1 MDLAHYGVKRKSGRY
16 PWGSGKDPHQ
26 HSGDLLST
34 IKDLKAKGLSET
46 EIAKGL
52 GMTTTQ
58 LRAQKSIAKNE
69 KRKADVA
76 MVARLKEKG
85 MSNTAIGRRMG
96 INESSVRA
104 LLDPTLKERAG
115 STEALAKELKKQV
128 GKDGL
133 LDVGLG
139 VEVNMGVTSTKM
151 KTATAM
157 LEAEGYHVHKVKVTQ
172 QTTGKQTE
180 MKVLVPPGMDYKTV
194 LAKRGEIK
202 APGVNVEDRG
212 RTVYGIEK
220 PAPVSSKRL
229 KVRYGP
235 EGGTDMD
242 GVIELR
248 RNVKDLSLGGS
259 NYAQVR
265 ISVDGT
271 HYLKGMA
278 MYSDDLPKGYDI
290 RFNTN
295 KKPTGNKLDALKPMK
310 DDPAN
315 PFGAVIR
322 KQMHYTDSN
331 GRKKLSS
338 INIVNDEGT
347 WGDWSKTLSSQFL
360 SKQPVS
366 LAKQQLKAARDKRK
380 AELEEIMSL
389 TNPAVK
395 KKLLQSFAD
404 SVDSDAVDL
413 KAASLPRQASQV
425 ILPVPKMKPTE
436 VYAPNFKHGEKVV
449 LVRHPHGGRF
459 EIPELTVNNKNP
471 HARKSIGTKVK
482 DAIGIH
488 PKVAERLSGADFDGD
503 SVLVIPNNSG
513 KVKTAPALKGLKDFD
528 PKVMYP
534 KYEGMTPMTKKRTQ
548 LEMGKISN
556 LITDMTIAGANQSE
570 IARAVRHSMVVIDA
584 EKHKLNYKQSEIDN
598 GIDALKKKYQ
608 GSSTGGAASLISRAG
623 STAYLPE
630 RKPRSASK
638 GGPIDKKTGRKVWE
652 ETGRTFNKPIFDKND
667 PEKIVG
673 WKTERSIT
681 KSSKLAETNDA
692 FSLVSKNGSTIETVY
707 ANHSNELKAMANEA
721 RKATLAIPSVRK
733 NPQAAKTYA
742 PEVKSLKAKVN
753 EALRNKPRER
763 QAQVLADAVVRA
775 KKQADPT
782 LAKDKERMSKVR
794 RQALAEARSRTG
806 AGKKPF
812 SITPEE
818 WRAIQE
824 GAISQA
830 ALNKVLELADESVVR
845 ELATPRS
852 QPKVSSSMV
861 SRAKAMSSR
870 GKTAAEIAE
879 ALGISTTSVHRALEE
894 G

>member
-1 MDLAHYGVKRKSGRY
+1 MDLAHYGVKRRSGRY

-157 LEAEGYHVHKVKVTQ
+157 LEAEGYHVHKVKVQQ
-172 QTTGKQTE
+172 QTTGKFTE

-202 APGVNVEDRG
+202 APGVNIEDRG

-220 PAPVSSKRL
+220 PTAVSSKRL
-229 KVRYGP
+229 KVRYGN

-242 GVIELR
+242 GVIEVR
-248 RNVKDLSLGGS
+248 RGVKDLSLGGS

-278 MYSDDLPKGYDI
+278 MYSDDIPKGYDL

-295 KKPTGNKLDALKPMK
+295 KKPTGNKLDALKPQTG
-310 DDPAN
+310 DPAN

-322 KQMHYTDSN
+322 QQLHYTDKN
-331 GRKKLSS
+331 GKKKLSAM
-338 INIVNDEGT
+338 NIVNDEGT

-366 LAKQQLKAARDKRK
+366 LAKQQLQKVRDKRR
-380 AELEEIMSL
+380 AEFEEIMAL
-389 TNPAVK
+389 TNPSVK

-425 ILPVPKMKPTE
+425 ILPVPKMKTTE

-471 HARKSIGTKVK
+471 HARKAIGTKVK

-503 SVLVIPNNSG
+503 SVLCIPNNSG
-513 KVKTAPALKGLKDFD
+513 KVKTSPALKGLKDFD
-528 PKVMYP
+528 PKAMYP
-534 KYEGMTPMTKKRTQ
+534 GYEGMPEMSDKNKQ
-548 LEMGKISN
+548 LKMGEVSN
-556 LITDMTIAGANQSE
+556 LITDMTIKGATQSE

-584 EKHKLNYKQSEIDN
+584 QKHHLNYKQSEIDN
-598 GIDALKKKYQ
+598 GIPALKKKYQ
-608 GSSTGGAASLISRAG
+608 GKSNGGASTLISRAG
-623 STAYLPE
+623 STAYLPD
-630 RKPRSASK
+630 RKARSASK

-652 ETGRTFNKPIFDKND
+652 ETGKTYKKPIFDEDGETIK
-667 PEKIVG
+667 G
-673 WKTERSIT
+673 WKTEKSIV
-681 KSSKLAETNDA
+681 KSKKLAETHDA
-692 FSLVSKNGSTIETVY
+692 FSLVSKDGSAIETVY
-707 ANHSNELKAMANEA
+707 ANHSNALKAMANEA
-721 RKATLAIPSVRK
+721 RKATLTIPSVRK

-782 LAKDKERMSKVR
+782 LANDKERLQKAR

-812 SITPEE
+812 AITPRE
-818 WRAIQE
+818 WQAIQE
-824 GAISQA
+824 GAVSQA

-845 ELATPRS
+845 ELATPRA
-852 QPKVSSSMV
+852 QPKISSSMV

>member
-52 GMTTTQ
+52 EMTTTQ

-69 KRKADVA
+69 KRKADAA
-76 MVARLKEKG
+76 MAARLKEKG

-115 STEALAKELKKQV
+115 STEALAKELKKSV

-133 LDVGLG
+133 VDVGLG
-139 VEVNMGVTSTKM
+139 VETNLGVTGTKL

-194 LAKRGEIK
+194 LARRGEIK

-220 PAPVSSKRL
+220 PTAISSKRL

-248 RNVKDLSLGGS
+248 RGVKDLSLGGS

-265 ISVDGT
+265 ISIDGT
-271 HYLKGMA
+271 HFLKGMA
-278 MYSDDLPKGYDI
+278 MYSDDIPKGYDI

-295 KKPTGNKLDALKPMK
+295 KKKTNNKLDALKPMK

-322 KQMHYTDSN
+322 KQMHYES
-331 GRKKLSS
+331 GGKKKLSG

-366 LAKQQLKAARDKRK
+366 LAKQQLQKVRDKRK
-380 AELEEIMSL
+380 AEFEEIMAL

-404 SVDSDAVDL
+404 SCDSDAVDL

-459 EIPELTVNNKNP
+459 EIPELTVNNKDP
-471 HARKSIGTKVK
+471 HARRSIGSKVK

-503 SVLVIPNNSG
+503 SVLCIPNNSG
-513 KVKTAPALKGLKDFD
+513 KVKTSPALKGLKDFD
-528 PKVMYP
+528 PKAIYP
-534 KYEGMTPMTKKRTQ
+534 KYKGMVPMSKERTQ

-556 LITDMTIAGANQSE
+556 LITDMTIAGATQSE

-584 EKHKLNYKQSEIDN
+584 HKHELNYKQSEIDN
-598 GIDALKKKYQ
+598 GIGALKKKYQ
-608 GSSTGGAASLISRAG
+608 GGTTGGAASLISRAG

-630 RKPRSASK
+630 RKARSASK

-652 ETGRTFNKPIFDKND
+652 ETGRTYKKPIFDKND
-667 PEKIVG
+667 PTKVVE
-673 WKTERSIT
+673 WKTERSIS
-681 KSSKLAETNDA
+681 KSSKLAETHDA

-707 ANHSNELKAMANEA
+707 ANHSNSLKAMANEA
-721 RKATLAIPSVRK
+721 RKATLKIPSVRK

-742 PEVKSLKAKVN
+742 PEVKSLKAKIN
-753 EALRNKPRER
+753 EGLRNKPRER

-775 KKQADPT
+775 KKQADPS

-794 RQALAEARSRTG
+794 RQALAEARARTG

-812 SITPEE
+812 LLTPKE

-830 ALNKVLELADESVVR
+830 MLNKVLEMADETNVR

-852 QPKVSSSMV
+852 TPKISSSMI

>member
-34 IKDLKAKGLSET
+34 VKDLKAKGLSET

-69 KRKADVA
+69 KRKADAA

-115 STEALAKELKKQV
+115 STEALAKELKKSV

-133 LDVGLG
+133 VDVGLG
-139 VEVNMGVTSTKM
+139 VETNLGVTGTKL

-194 LAKRGEIK
+194 LARRGEIK

-220 PAPVSSKRL
+220 PTAISSKRL

-248 RNVKDLSLGGS
+248 RGVKDLSLGGS

-265 ISVDGT
+265 ISIDGT
-271 HYLKGMA
+271 HFLKGMA
-278 MYSDDLPKGYDI
+278 MYSDDIPKGYDI

-295 KKPTGNKLDALKPMK
+295 KKKTDNKLDALKPMK

-322 KQMHYTDSN
+322 KQMHYES
-331 GRKKLSS
+331 GGKKKLSG

-366 LAKQQLKAARDKRK
+366 LAKQQLQKVRDKRK
-380 AELEEIMSL
+380 AEFEEIMAL

-404 SVDSDAVDL
+404 SCDSDAVDL

-459 EIPELTVNNKNP
+459 EIPELTVNNKDP
-471 HARKSIGTKVK
+471 HARRSIGSKVK

-503 SVLVIPNNSG
+503 SVLCIPNNSG
-513 KVKTAPALKGLKDFD
+513 KVKTSPALKGLKDFD
-528 PKVMYP
+528 PKASYP
-534 KYEGMTPMTKKRTQ
+534 KYKGMTPMSKERTQ

-556 LITDMTIAGANQSE
+556 LITDMTIAGATQSE

-584 EKHKLNYKQSEIDN
+584 HKHELNYKQSEIDN
-598 GIDALKKKYQ
+598 GIGALKKKYQ
-608 GSSTGGAASLISRAG
+608 GGTTGGAASLISRAG

-630 RKPRSASK
+630 RKARSASK

-652 ETGRTFNKPIFDKND
+652 ETGRTYKKPVFDKND
-667 PEKIVG
+667 PTKVVE

-681 KSSKLAETNDA
+681 KSSKLAETHDA

-707 ANHSNELKAMANEA
+707 ANHSNSLKAMANEA
-721 RKATLAIPSVRK
+721 RKATLKIPSVRK
-733 NPQAAKTYA
+733 NPQAAKAYA
-742 PEVKSLKAKVN
+742 PEVKSLKAKIN
-753 EALRNKPRER
+753 EGLRNKPRER

-775 KKQADPT
+775 KKQADPS

-794 RQALAEARSRTG
+794 RQALAEARARTG

-812 SITPEE
+812 LITPKE

-830 ALNKVLELADESVVR
+830 MLNKVLEMADETNVR

-852 QPKVSSSMV
+852 TPKISSSMI

>member
-1 MDLAHYGVKRKSGRY
+1 MDLAHYGVKRRSGRY
-16 PWGSGKDPHQ
+16 PWGSGKDPNQ
-26 HSGDLLST
+26 HSGDLLTT
-34 IKDLKAKGLSET
+34 IKELKAKGLSET

-202 APGVNVEDRG
+202 APGVNIEDGG

-220 PAPVSSKRL
+220 PVAVSSKRL

-242 GVIELR
+242 GVIEVR
-248 RNVKDLSLGGS
+248 RGVKDLSLGSS

-278 MYSDDLPKGYDI
+278 MYSDDIPKGYDL

-295 KKPTGNKLDALKPMK
+295 KKPTGNKLDALKPQTG
-310 DDPAN
+310 DPAN
-315 PFGAVIR
+315 PFGSVIR
-322 KQMHYTDSN
+322 KQLHYTDSN
-331 GRKKLSS
+331 GKKKLSAM
-338 INIVNDEGT
+338 NIVNDEGT

-366 LAKQQLKAARDKRK
+366 LAKEQLKKVRDKRK
-380 AELEEIMSL
+380 AEFEEIMAL
-389 TNPAVK
+389 TNPSVK

-413 KAASLPRQASQV
+413 KAAALPRQASQV
-425 ILPVPKMKPTE
+425 ILPVPKMKTTE

-471 HARKSIGTKVK
+471 HARKAIGTKVK

-503 SVLVIPNNSG
+503 SVLCIPNNSG
-513 KVKTAPALKGLKDFD
+513 KVKTSPALKGLKDFD
-528 PKVMYP
+528 PKAMYP
-534 KYEGMTPMTKKRTQ
+534 GYEGMPKMSDKNKQ
-548 LEMGKISN
+548 LKMGEVSN
-556 LITDMTIAGANQSE
+556 LITDMTIKGATQSE

-584 EKHKLNYKQSEIDN
+584 QKHNLNYKQSEIDN
-598 GIDALKKKYQ
+598 GIPALKKKYQ
-608 GSSTGGAASLISRAG
+608 GKSNGGASTLISRAG
-623 STAYLPE
+623 STAYLPD
-630 RKPRSASK
+630 RKARSASK
-638 GGPIDKKTGRKVWE
+638 GGPIDKRTGKKVWE
-652 ETGRTFNKPIFDKND
+652 ETGKTYKKPILDK
-667 PEKIVG
+667 ETGETIG
-673 WKTERSIT
+673 WKTEKSIV
-681 KSSKLAETNDA
+681 KSKKLAETDDA
-692 FSLVSKNGSTIETVY
+692 FSLVSKDGSTIETVY
-707 ANHSNELKAMANEA
+707 ANHSNELKAMANAA

-733 NPQAAKTYA
+733 NPQAAKAYA

-775 KKQADPT
+775 KKQADPS
-782 LAKDKERMSKVR
+782 LAKDKERLSKVR

-812 SITPEE
+812 TITPRE

-824 GAISQA
+824 GAVSQA

-845 ELATPRS
+845 ELATPRA
-852 QPKVSSSMV
+852 QPKISSSMV
-861 SRAKAMSSR
+861 SRAKAMSSI

>member
-58 LRAQKSIAKNE
+58 LRAQRSIAKNE
-69 KRKADVA
+69 KRKADAA

-115 STEALAKELKKQV
+115 STEALAKELKKSV

-133 LDVGLG
+133 VDVGLG
-139 VEVNMGVTSTKM
+139 VETNLGVTGTKL

-194 LAKRGEIK
+194 LARRGEIK

-220 PAPVSSKRL
+220 PTAISSKRL

-248 RNVKDLSLGGS
+248 RGVKDLSLGGS

-265 ISVDGT
+265 ISIDGT
-271 HYLKGMA
+271 HFLKGMA
-278 MYSDDLPKGYDI
+278 MYSDDIPKGYDI

-295 KKPTGNKLDALKPMK
+295 KKKTDNKLDALKPMK

-322 KQMHYTDSN
+322 KQMHYES
-331 GRKKLSS
+331 GGKKKLSG

-366 LAKQQLKAARDKRK
+366 LAKQQLQKVRDKRK
-380 AELEEIMSL
+380 AEFEEIMAL

-404 SVDSDAVDL
+404 SCDSDAVDL

-459 EIPELTVNNKNP
+459 EIPELTVNNKDP
-471 HARKSIGTKVK
+471 HARRSIGSKVK

-503 SVLVIPNNSG
+503 SVLCIPNNSG
-513 KVKTAPALKGLKDFD
+513 KVKTSPALKGLKDFD
-528 PKVMYP
+528 PKAMYP
-534 KYEGMTPMTKKRTQ
+534 KYKGMTPMSKERTQ

-556 LITDMTIAGANQSE
+556 LITDMTIAGATQSE

-584 EKHKLNYKQSEIDN
+584 HKHELNYKQSEIDN
-598 GIDALKKKYQ
+598 GIGALKKKYQ
-608 GSSTGGAASLISRAG
+608 GGTTGGAASLISRAG

-630 RKPRSASK
+630 RKARSASK

-652 ETGRTFNKPIFDKND
+652 ETGRTYKKPVFDKND
-667 PEKIVG
+667 PTKVVE

-681 KSSKLAETNDA
+681 KSSKLAEAHDA

-707 ANHSNELKAMANEA
+707 ANHSNSLKAMANEA
-721 RKATLAIPSVRK
+721 RKATLKIPSVRK
-733 NPQAAKTYA
+733 NPQAAKAYA
-742 PEVKSLKAKVN
+742 PEVKSLKAKIN
-753 EALRNKPRER
+753 EGLRNKPRER

-775 KKQADPT
+775 KKQADPS

-794 RQALAEARSRTG
+794 RQALAEARARTG

-812 SITPEE
+812 LLTPKE

-824 GAISQA
+824 GAVSQA
-830 ALNKVLELADESVVR
+830 MLNKVLEMADETNVR

-852 QPKVSSSMV
+852 TPKISSSMI

-870 GKTAAEIAE
+870 GNTAAEIAE

>member
-1 MDLAHYGVKRKSGRY
+1 MDLAHYGVKRRSGRY
-16 PWGSGKDPHQ
+16 PWGSGQDPHQ

-157 LEAEGYHVHKVKVTQ
+157 LEAEGYHVHKVKVQQ
-172 QTTGKQTE
+172 QTTGKFTE

-202 APGVNVEDRG
+202 APGVNIEDRG
-212 RTVYGIEK
+212 RNVYGIEK
-220 PAPVSSKRL
+220 PTAVSSKRL
-229 KVRYGP
+229 KVRYGN

-265 ISVDGT
+265 ISIDGT
-271 HYLKGMA
+271 HFLKGMA

-322 KQMHYTDSN
+322 RQMHYESN
-331 GRKKLSS
+331 GKKKLSA

-380 AELEEIMSL
+380 AEFEEIMAL
-389 TNPAVK
+389 TNPSVK

-413 KAASLPRQASQV
+413 KAAALPRQASQV

-471 HARKSIGTKVK
+471 HARKTIGTKVK

-503 SVLVIPNNSG
+503 SVLCIPNNSG
-513 KVKTAPALKGLKDFD
+513 KVKTSPALKGLNGFD
-528 PKVMYP
+528 PKAMYP
-534 KYEGMTPMTKKRTQ
+534 EYPGMKLMTSKQTQ
-548 LEMGKISN
+548 LKMGEVSN
-556 LITDMTIAGANQSE
+556 LITDMTIKGATQSE

-584 EKHKLNYKQSEIDN
+584 EKHHLNYKQSEIDN
-598 GIDALKKKYQ
+598 GIAALKKKYQ
-608 GSSTGGAASLISRAG
+608 GRANAGASTLISRA
-623 STAYLPE
+623 SSKVYVPD

-638 GGPIDKKTGRKVWE
+638 GGGIDKKTGRKVWE
-652 ETGRTFNKPIFDKND
+652 ETGKTYKKPVFGEDG
-667 PEKIVG
+667 ETIVG
-673 WKTERSIT
+673 WKTEKSIL
-681 KSSKLAETNDA
+681 KSKKLAETNDA
-692 FSLVSKNGSTIETVY
+692 FSLVSKDGSTIETVY
-707 ANHSNELKAMANEA
+707 ANHANELKAMANEA
-721 RKATLAIPSVRK
+721 RKATLSIPSVRK

-782 LAKDKERMSKVR
+782 LAKDKERLKKVR

-812 SITPEE
+812 SITPQE

-824 GAISQA
+824 GAVSQA

-845 ELATPRS
+845 ELATPRA
-852 QPKVSSSMV
+852 QPKISSSMV

>member
-69 KRKADVA
+69 KRKADTA

-115 STEALAKELKKQV
+115 STEALAKELKKSV

-133 LDVGLG
+133 VDVGLG
-139 VEVNMGVTSTKM
+139 VETNLGVTGTKL

-194 LAKRGEIK
+194 LARRGEIK

-220 PAPVSSKRL
+220 PTAISSKRL

-248 RNVKDLSLGGS
+248 RGVKDLSLGGS

-265 ISVDGT
+265 ISIDGT
-271 HYLKGMA
+271 HFLKGMA
-278 MYSDDLPKGYDI
+278 MYSDDIPKGYDI

-295 KKPTGNKLDALKPMK
+295 KKKTDNKLDALKPMK

-322 KQMHYTDSN
+322 KQMHYES
-331 GRKKLSS
+331 GGKKKLSG

-366 LAKQQLKAARDKRK
+366 LAKQQLQKVRDKRK
-380 AELEEIMSL
+380 AEFEEIMAL

-404 SVDSDAVDL
+404 SCDSDAVDL

-459 EIPELTVNNKNP
+459 EIPELTVNNKDP
-471 HARKSIGTKVK
+471 HARRSIGSKVK

-503 SVLVIPNNSG
+503 SVLCIPNNSG
-513 KVKTAPALKGLKDFD
+513 KVKTSPALKGLKDFD
-528 PKVMYP
+528 PKASYP
-534 KYEGMTPMTKKRTQ
+534 KYKGMIPMSKERTQ

-556 LITDMTIAGANQSE
+556 LITDMTIAGATQSE

-584 EKHKLNYKQSEIDN
+584 HKHELNYKQSEIDN
-598 GIDALKKKYQ
+598 GIGALKKKYQ
-608 GSSTGGAASLISRAG
+608 GGTTGGAASLISRAG

-630 RKPRSASK
+630 RKARSASK

-652 ETGRTFNKPIFDKND
+652 ETGRTYKKPIFDKND
-667 PEKIVG
+667 PTKVVE

-681 KSSKLAETNDA
+681 KSSKLAEAHDA

-707 ANHSNELKAMANEA
+707 ANHSNSLKAMANEA
-721 RKATLAIPSVRK
+721 RKATLKIPSVRK
-733 NPQAAKTYA
+733 NPQAAKAYA
-742 PEVKSLKAKVN
+742 PEVKSLKAKIN
-753 EALRNKPRER
+753 EGLRNKPRER

-775 KKQADPT
+775 KKQADPS

-794 RQALAEARSRTG
+794 RQALAEARARTG

-812 SITPEE
+812 LLTPKE

-824 GAISQA
+824 GAVSQA
-830 ALNKVLELADESVVR
+830 MLNKVLEMADETNVR

-852 QPKVSSSMV
+852 TPKISSSMI

>member
-1 MDLAHYGVKRKSGRY
+1 MDLVHYGVKRKSGRY

-69 KRKADVA
+69 KRKADAA

-115 STEALAKELKKQV
+115 STEALAKELKKSV
-128 GKDGL
+128 GKDGIV
-133 LDVGLG
+133 DVGLG
-139 VEVNMGVTSTKM
+139 VETNLGVTGTKL

-194 LAKRGEIK
+194 LARRGEIK

-220 PAPVSSKRL
+220 PTAISSKRL

-248 RNVKDLSLGGS
+248 RGVKDLSLGGS

-265 ISVDGT
+265 ISIDGT
-271 HYLKGMA
+271 HFIKGMA
-278 MYSDDLPKGYDI
+278 MYSDDIPKGYDI

-295 KKPTGNKLDALKPMK
+295 KKKTDNKLDALKPMK

-322 KQMHYTDSN
+322 KQMHYES
-331 GRKKLSS
+331 GGKKKLSG

-366 LAKQQLKAARDKRK
+366 LAKQQLQKVRDKRK
-380 AELEEIMSL
+380 AEFEEIMAL

-404 SVDSDAVDL
+404 SCDSDAVDL

-459 EIPELTVNNKNP
+459 EIPELTVNNKDP
-471 HARKSIGTKVK
+471 HARRSIGSKVK

-503 SVLVIPNNSG
+503 SVLCIPNNSG
-513 KVKTAPALKGLKDFD
+513 KVKTSPALKGLKDFD
-528 PKVMYP
+528 PKASYP
-534 KYEGMTPMTKKRTQ
+534 KYKGMIPMSKERTQ

-556 LITDMTIAGANQSE
+556 LITDMTIAGATQSE

-584 EKHKLNYKQSEIDN
+584 HKHELNYKQSEIDN
-598 GIDALKKKYQ
+598 GIGALKKKYQ
-608 GSSTGGAASLISRAG
+608 GGTTGGAASLISRAG

-630 RKPRSASK
+630 RKARSASK

-652 ETGRTFNKPIFDKND
+652 ETGRTYKKPIFDKND
-667 PEKIVG
+667 PTKVVE

-681 KSSKLAETNDA
+681 KSSKLAETHDA

-707 ANHSNELKAMANEA
+707 ANHSNSLKAMANEA
-721 RKATLAIPSVRK
+721 RKATLKIPSVRK
-733 NPQAAKTYA
+733 NPQAAKAYA
-742 PEVKSLKAKVN
+742 PEVKSLKAKIN
-753 EALRNKPRER
+753 EGLRNKPRER

-775 KKQADPT
+775 KKQADPS

-794 RQALAEARSRTG
+794 RQALAEARARTG

-812 SITPEE
+812 LLTPKE

-830 ALNKVLELADESVVR
+830 MLNKVLEMADETNVR

-852 QPKVSSSMV
+852 TPKISSSMI

>member
-69 KRKADVA
+69 KRKADAA

-115 STEALAKELKKQV
+115 STEALAKELKKSV

-133 LDVGLG
+133 VDVGLG
-139 VEVNMGVTSTKM
+139 VETNLGVTGTKL

-172 QTTGKQTE
+172 QTTSKQTE

-194 LAKRGEIK
+194 LARRGEIK

-220 PAPVSSKRL
+220 PTAISSKRL

-248 RNVKDLSLGGS
+248 RGVKDLSLGGS

-265 ISVDGT
+265 ISIDGT
-271 HYLKGMA
+271 HFLKGMA
-278 MYSDDLPKGYDI
+278 MYSDDIPKGYDI

-295 KKPTGNKLDALKPMK
+295 KKKTDNKLDALKPMK

-322 KQMHYTDSN
+322 KQMHYES
-331 GRKKLSS
+331 GGKKKLSG

-366 LAKQQLKAARDKRK
+366 LAKQQLQKVRDKRK
-380 AELEEIMSL
+380 AEFEEIMAL

-404 SVDSDAVDL
+404 SCDSDAVDL

-459 EIPELTVNNKNP
+459 EIPELTVNNKDP
-471 HARKSIGTKVK
+471 HARRSIGSKVK

-503 SVLVIPNNSG
+503 SVLCIPNNSG
-513 KVKTAPALKGLKDFD
+513 KVKTSPALKGLKDFD
-528 PKVMYP
+528 PKASYP
-534 KYEGMTPMTKKRTQ
+534 KYKGMIPMSKERTQ

-556 LITDMTIAGANQSE
+556 LITDMTIAGATQSE

-584 EKHKLNYKQSEIDN
+584 HKHELNYKQSEIDN
-598 GIDALKKKYQ
+598 GIGALKNKYQ
-608 GSSTGGAASLISRAG
+608 GGTTGGAASLISRAG
-623 STAYLPE
+623 STVYLPE
-630 RKPRSASK
+630 RKARSASK

-652 ETGRTFNKPIFDKND
+652 ETGRTYKKPIFDKND
-667 PEKIVG
+667 PTKVVE

-681 KSSKLAETNDA
+681 KSSKLAETHDA

-707 ANHSNELKAMANEA
+707 ANHSNSLKAMANEA
-721 RKATLAIPSVRK
+721 RKATLKIPSVRK

-742 PEVKSLKAKVN
+742 PEVKALKAKIN
-753 EALRNKPRER
+753 EGLRNKPRER

-775 KKQADPT
+775 KKQADPS

-794 RQALAEARSRTG
+794 RQALAEARARTG

-812 SITPEE
+812 LITPKE

-830 ALNKVLELADESVVR
+830 MLNKVLEMADETNVR

-852 QPKVSSSMV
+852 TPKISSSMI

>member
-1 MDLAHYGVKRKSGRY
+1 MDLAHYGVKRRSGRY
-16 PWGSGKDPHQ
+16 PWGSGQGPHQ

-157 LEAEGYHVHKVKVTQ
+157 LEAEGYHVHKVKVQQ
-172 QTTGKQTE
+172 QTTGKFTE

-202 APGVNVEDRG
+202 APGVSIEDHG
-212 RTVYGIEK
+212 HTVYGIEK
-220 PAPVSSKRL
+220 PTAVSSKRL
-229 KVRYGP
+229 KVRYGN
-235 EGGTDMD
+235 EGGSDMD

-271 HYLKGMA
+271 HFLKGMA

-310 DDPAN
+310 EDPAN

-322 KQMHYTDSN
+322 RQMHYEVN
-331 GRKKLSS
+331 GKKKLSA

-380 AELEEIMSL
+380 AEFEEIMAL
-389 TNPAVK
+389 TNPSVK

-425 ILPVPKMKPTE
+425 ILPVPKMKTTE

-471 HARKSIGTKVK
+471 HARKTIGTKVK

-503 SVLVIPNNSG
+503 SVLCIPNNSG
-513 KVKTAPALKGLKDFD
+513 KVKTSPALKGLNGFD

-534 KYEGMTPMTKKRTQ
+534 EYPGMKRMTSKQTQ
-548 LEMGKISN
+548 LKMGEVSN
-556 LITDMTIAGANQSE
+556 LITDMTIKGATQSE

-584 EKHKLNYKQSEIDN
+584 EKHHLNYKQSEIDN
-598 GIDALKKKYQ
+598 GIAALKKKYQ
-608 GSSTGGAASLISRAG
+608 GRANAGAATLISRA
-623 STAYLPE
+623 SSKVYVPD

-638 GGPIDKKTGRKVWE
+638 GGGIDKKTGRKVWE
-652 ETGRTFNKPIFDKND
+652 ETGKTYKKPVFGEDG
-667 PEKIVG
+667 ETIVG
-673 WKTERSIT
+673 WKTEKSIL
-681 KSSKLAETNDA
+681 KSKKLAETNDA
-692 FSLVSKNGSTIETVY
+692 FSLVSKDGSTIETVY

-721 RKATLAIPSVRK
+721 RKATLSIPSVRK

-782 LAKDKERMSKVR
+782 LAKDKERLKKVR

-812 SITPEE
+812 SITSRE
-818 WRAIQE
+818 WQAIQE
-824 GAISQA
+824 GAVSQA

>member
-115 STEALAKELKKQV
+115 STEALAKELKKSV

-133 LDVGLG
+133 VDVGLG
-139 VEVNMGVTSTKM
+139 VETNLGVTGTKL

-194 LAKRGEIK
+194 LARRGEIK

-220 PAPVSSKRL
+220 PTAISSKRL

-248 RNVKDLSLGGS
+248 RGVKDLSLGGS

-265 ISVDGT
+265 ISIDGT
-271 HYLKGMA
+271 HFLKGMA
-278 MYSDDLPKGYDI
+278 MYSDDIPKGYDI

-295 KKPTGNKLDALKPMK
+295 KKKTDNKLDALKPMK

-322 KQMHYTDSN
+322 KQMHYES
-331 GRKKLSS
+331 GGKKKLSG

-366 LAKQQLKAARDKRK
+366 LAKQQLQKVRDKRK
-380 AELEEIMSL
+380 AEFEEIMAL

-404 SVDSDAVDL
+404 SCDSDAVDL

-459 EIPELTVNNKNP
+459 EIPELTVNNKDP
-471 HARKSIGTKVK
+471 HARRSIGSKVK

-503 SVLVIPNNSG
+503 SVLCIPNNSG
-513 KVKTAPALKGLKDFD
+513 KVKTSPALKGLKDFD
-528 PKVMYP
+528 PKVSYP
-534 KYEGMTPMTKKRTQ
+534 KYKGMTPMSKERTQ

-556 LITDMTIAGANQSE
+556 LITDMTIAGATQSE

-584 EKHKLNYKQSEIDN
+584 HKHELNYKQSEIDN
-598 GIDALKKKYQ
+598 GIGALKKKYQ
-608 GSSTGGAASLISRAG
+608 GGTTGGAASLISRAG

-630 RKPRSASK
+630 RKARSASK

-652 ETGRTFNKPIFDKND
+652 ETGRTYKKPVFDKND
-667 PEKIVG
+667 PTKVAE

-681 KSSKLAETNDA
+681 KSSKLAEAHDA

-707 ANHSNELKAMANEA
+707 ANHSNSLKAMANEA
-721 RKATLAIPSVRK
+721 RKATLKIPSVRK
-733 NPQAAKTYA
+733 NPQAAKAYA
-742 PEVKSLKAKVN
+742 PEVKSLKAKIN
-753 EALRNKPRER
+753 EGLRNKPRER

-775 KKQADPT
+775 KKQADPS

-794 RQALAEARSRTG
+794 RQALAEARARTG

-812 SITPEE
+812 LLTPKE

-824 GAISQA
+824 GAVSQA
-830 ALNKVLELADESVVR
+830 MLNKVLEMADETNVR
-845 ELATPRS
+845 ELATPRTT
-852 QPKVSSSMV
+852 PKISSSMI

>member
-69 KRKADVA
+69 KRKADAA

-115 STEALAKELKKQV
+115 STEALAKELKKSV

-133 LDVGLG
+133 VDVGLG
-139 VEVNMGVTSTKM
+139 VETNLGVTGTKL

-194 LAKRGEIK
+194 LARRGEIK

-220 PAPVSSKRL
+220 PTAISSKRL

-248 RNVKDLSLGGS
+248 RGVKDLSLGGS

-265 ISVDGT
+265 ISIDGT
-271 HYLKGMA
+271 HFLKGMA
-278 MYSDDLPKGYDI
+278 MYSDDIPKGYDI

-295 KKPTGNKLDALKPMK
+295 KKKTDNKLDALKPMK

-322 KQMHYTDSN
+322 KQMHYES
-331 GRKKLSS
+331 GGKKKLSG

-366 LAKQQLKAARDKRK
+366 LAKQQLQKVRDKRK
-380 AELEEIMSL
+380 AEFEEIMAL

-404 SVDSDAVDL
+404 SCDSDAVDL

-459 EIPELTVNNKNP
+459 EIPELTVNNKDP
-471 HARKSIGTKVK
+471 HARRSIGSKVK

-503 SVLVIPNNSG
+503 SVLCIPNNSG
-513 KVKTAPALKGLKDFD
+513 KVKTSPALKGLKDFD
-528 PKVMYP
+528 PKAMYP
-534 KYEGMTPMTKKRTQ
+534 KYNGMTPMSKERTQ

-556 LITDMTIAGANQSE
+556 LITDMTIAGATQSE

-584 EKHKLNYKQSEIDN
+584 HKHELNYKQSEIDN
-598 GIDALKKKYQ
+598 GIGALKKKYQ
-608 GSSTGGAASLISRAG
+608 GGTTGGAASLISRAG

-630 RKPRSASK
+630 RKARSASK

-652 ETGRTFNKPIFDKND
+652 ETGRTYKKPIFDKND
-667 PEKIVG
+667 PTKVVE

-681 KSSKLAETNDA
+681 KSSKLAETHDA

-707 ANHSNELKAMANEA
+707 ANHSNSLKAMANEA
-721 RKATLAIPSVRK
+721 RKATLKIPSVRK

-742 PEVKSLKAKVN
+742 PEVKALKAKIN
-753 EALRNKPRER
+753 EGLRNKPRER

-775 KKQADPT
+775 KKQADPSLT
-782 LAKDKERMSKVR
+782 KDKERMSKVR
-794 RQALAEARSRTG
+794 RQALAEARARTG

-812 SITPEE
+812 LLTPKE

-824 GAISQA
+824 GAVSQA
-830 ALNKVLELADESVVR
+830 MLNKVLEMADETNVR

-852 QPKVSSSMV
+852 TPKISSSMI

>member
-157 LEAEGYHVHKVKVTQ
+157 LEAEGYHVHKVKVQQ
-172 QTTGKQTE
+172 QTTGKFTE

-202 APGVNVEDRG
+202 APGVNIEDRG

-220 PAPVSSKRL
+220 PTAVSSKRL

-235 EGGTDMD
+235 EGGSDMD

-265 ISVDGT
+265 ISIDGT
-271 HYLKGMA
+271 HFLKGMA

-322 KQMHYTDSN
+322 RQMHYESN
-331 GRKKLSS
+331 GKKKLSA

-380 AELEEIMSL
+380 AEFEEIMAL
-389 TNPAVK
+389 TNPSVK

-425 ILPVPKMKPTE
+425 ILPVPKMKTTE

-471 HARKSIGTKVK
+471 HARKTIGTKVK

-513 KVKTAPALKGLKDFD
+513 KVKTSPALKGLNGFD
-528 PKVMYP
+528 PKAMYP
-534 KYEGMTPMTKKRTQ
+534 EYPGMKLMTSKQTQ
-548 LEMGKISN
+548 LKMGEVSN
-556 LITDMTIAGANQSE
+556 LITDMTIKGATQSE

-584 EKHKLNYKQSEIDN
+584 EKHHLNYKQSEIDN
-598 GIDALKKKYQ
+598 GIAALKKKYQ
-608 GSSTGGAASLISRAG
+608 GRANAGAATLISRA
-623 STAYLPE
+623 SSKVYVPD

-638 GGPIDKKTGRKVWE
+638 GGGIDKKTGRKVWE
-652 ETGRTFNKPIFDKND
+652 ETGKTYNKPVFGEDG
-667 PEKIVG
+667 ETIVG
-673 WKTERSIT
+673 WKTEKSIL
-681 KSSKLAETNDA
+681 KSKKLAETHDA
-692 FSLVSKNGSTIETVY
+692 FSLVSKDGSTIETVY
-707 ANHSNELKAMANEA
+707 ANHANELKAMANEA
-721 RKATLAIPSVRK
+721 RKATLTIPSVRK

-782 LAKDKERMSKVR
+782 LAKDKERIKKVR

-812 SITPEE
+812 SITPQE

-845 ELATPRS
+845 ELATPRA

-861 SRAKAMSSR
+861 ARAKAMSSR

>member
-69 KRKADVA
+69 KRKADAA

-115 STEALAKELKKQV
+115 STEALAKELKKSV

-133 LDVGLG
+133 VDVGLG
-139 VEVNMGVTSTKM
+139 VETNLGVTGTKL

-194 LAKRGEIK
+194 LARRGEIK
-202 APGVNVEDRG
+202 APGVNIEDRG

-220 PAPVSSKRL
+220 PTAISSKRL

-248 RNVKDLSLGGS
+248 RGVKDLSLGGS

-265 ISVDGT
+265 ISIDGT
-271 HYLKGMA
+271 HFLKGMA
-278 MYSDDLPKGYDI
+278 MYSDDIPKGYDI

-295 KKPTGNKLDALKPMK
+295 KKKTDNKLDALKPMK

-322 KQMHYTDSN
+322 KQMHYES
-331 GRKKLSS
+331 GGKKKLSG

-366 LAKQQLKAARDKRK
+366 LAKQQLQKVRDKRK
-380 AELEEIMSL
+380 AEFEEIMAL

-404 SVDSDAVDL
+404 SCDSDAVDL

-459 EIPELTVNNKNP
+459 EIPELTVNNKDP
-471 HARKSIGTKVK
+471 HARRSIGSKVK

-503 SVLVIPNNSG
+503 SVLCIPNNSG
-513 KVKTAPALKGLKDFD
+513 KVKTSPALKGLKDFD
-528 PKVMYP
+528 PKASYP
-534 KYEGMTPMTKKRTQ
+534 KYKGMIPMSKERTQ

-556 LITDMTIAGANQSE
+556 LITDMTIAGATQSE

-584 EKHKLNYKQSEIDN
+584 HKHELNYKQSEIDN
-598 GIDALKKKYQ
+598 GIGALKKKYQ
-608 GSSTGGAASLISRAG
+608 GGTTGGAASLISRAG
-623 STAYLPE
+623 SKAYLPE
-630 RKPRSASK
+630 RKARSASK

-652 ETGRTFNKPIFDKND
+652 ETGRTYNKPVFDKND
-667 PEKIVG
+667 PTKVVE

-681 KSSKLAETNDA
+681 KSSKLAETHDA

-707 ANHSNELKAMANEA
+707 ANHSNSLKAMANEA
-721 RKATLAIPSVRK
+721 RKATLKIPSVRK
-733 NPQAAKTYA
+733 NPQAAKAYA
-742 PEVKSLKAKVN
+742 PEVKSLKAKIN
-753 EALRNKPRER
+753 EGLRNKPRER

-775 KKQADPT
+775 KKQADPS

-794 RQALAEARSRTG
+794 RQALAEARARTG

-812 SITPEE
+812 LLTPKE

-830 ALNKVLELADESVVR
+830 MLNKVLEMADETNVR

-852 QPKVSSSMV
+852 TPKISSSMI

>member
-1 MDLAHYGVKRKSGRY
+1 MDLAHYGVKRRSGRY
-16 PWGSGKDPHQ
+16 PWGSGQDPHQ

-157 LEAEGYHVHKVKVTQ
+157 LEAEGYHVHKVKVQQ
-172 QTTGKQTE
+172 QTTGKFTE

-202 APGVNVEDRG
+202 APGVNIEDRG

-220 PAPVSSKRL
+220 PTAVSSKRL
-229 KVRYGP
+229 KVRYGN

-271 HYLKGMA
+271 HFLKGMA

-322 KQMHYTDSN
+322 RQMHYEVN
-331 GRKKLSS
+331 GKKKLSA

-380 AELEEIMSL
+380 AEFEEIMAL
-389 TNPAVK
+389 TNPSVK

-413 KAASLPRQASQV
+413 KAAALPRQASQV
-425 ILPVPKMKPTE
+425 ILPVPKMKTTE

-471 HARKSIGTKVK
+471 HARKAIGTKVK

-503 SVLVIPNNSG
+503 SVLCIPNNSG
-513 KVKTAPALKGLKDFD
+513 KVKTSPALKGLNGFD
-528 PKVMYP
+528 PKAMYP
-534 KYEGMTPMTKKRTQ
+534 EYPGMKRMTSKQTQ
-548 LEMGKISN
+548 LKMGEVSN
-556 LITDMTIAGANQSE
+556 LITDMTIKGATQSE

-584 EKHKLNYKQSEIDN
+584 EKHHLNYKQSEIDN
-598 GIDALKKKYQ
+598 GIAALKKKYQ
-608 GSSTGGAASLISRAG
+608 GRANAGAATLISRA
-623 STAYLPE
+623 SSKVYVPD

-638 GGPIDKKTGRKVWE
+638 GGGIDKKTGQKVWE
-652 ETGRTFNKPIFDKND
+652 ETGKTYKKPVFGEDG
-667 PEKIVG
+667 ETVVG
-673 WKTERSIT
+673 WKTEKSIL
-681 KSSKLAETNDA
+681 KSKKLAETHDA
-692 FSLVSKNGSTIETVY
+692 FSLVSKDGSTIETVY

-721 RKATLAIPSVRK
+721 RKATLSIPSVRK

-775 KKQADPT
+775 QKQADPT
-782 LAKDKERMSKVR
+782 LAKDKERLKKVR

-812 SITPEE
+812 SITPQE

>member
-1 MDLAHYGVKRKSGRY
+1 MDLAHYGVKRRSGRY
-16 PWGSGKDPHQ
+16 PWGSGQDPHQ

-157 LEAEGYHVHKVKVTQ
+157 LEAEGYHVHKVKVQQ
-172 QTTGKQTE
+172 QTTGKFTE

-202 APGVNVEDRG
+202 APGVSIEDHG
-212 RTVYGIEK
+212 HTVYGIEK
-220 PAPVSSKRL
+220 PTAVSSKRL
-229 KVRYGP
+229 KVRYGN
-235 EGGTDMD
+235 EGGSDMD

-271 HYLKGMA
+271 HFLKGMA

-322 KQMHYTDSN
+322 RQMHYESN
-331 GRKKLSS
+331 GKKKLSA

-380 AELEEIMSL
+380 AEFEEIMAL
-389 TNPAVK
+389 TNPSVK

-413 KAASLPRQASQV
+413 KAAALPRQASQV

-471 HARKSIGTKVK
+471 HARKTIGTKVK

-503 SVLVIPNNSG
+503 SVLCLPNNSG
-513 KVKTAPALKGLKDFD
+513 KVGASPALKGLNGFD
-528 PKVMYP
+528 PKAMYP
-534 KYEGMTPMTKKRTQ
+534 EYPGMKLMTSKQTQ
-548 LEMGKISN
+548 LKMGEVSN
-556 LITDMTIAGANQSE
+556 LITDMTIKGATQSE

-584 EKHKLNYKQSEIDN
+584 EKHHLNYKQSEIDN
-598 GIDALKKKYQ
+598 GIAALKKKYQ
-608 GSSTGGAASLISRAG
+608 GRANAGASTLISRA
-623 STAYLPE
+623 SSKVYVPD

-638 GGPIDKKTGRKVWE
+638 GGGIDKKTGRKVWE
-652 ETGRTFNKPIFDKND
+652 ETGKTYKKPVFGEDG
-667 PEKIVG
+667 ETIVG
-673 WKTERSIT
+673 WKTEKSIL
-681 KSSKLAETNDA
+681 KSKKLAETNDA
-692 FSLVSKNGSTIETVY
+692 FSLVSKDGSTIETVY
-707 ANHSNELKAMANEA
+707 ANHANELKAMANEA
-721 RKATLAIPSVRK
+721 RKATLSIPSVRK

-782 LAKDKERMSKVR
+782 LAKDKERLKKVR

-812 SITPEE
+812 SITPQE

-824 GAISQA
+824 GAVSQA

>member
-34 IKDLKAKGLSET
+34 IKELKAKGLSET

-104 LLDPTLKERAG
+104 LLNPTLKERAG

-151 KTATAM
+151 KTATTM

-202 APGVNVEDRG
+202 APGVNIEDGG

-220 PAPVSSKRL
+220 PVAVSSKRL

-242 GVIELR
+242 GVIEVR
-248 RNVKDLSLGGS
+248 RGVKDLSLGSS

-278 MYSDDLPKGYDI
+278 MYSDSIPKGYDL

-295 KKPTGNKLDALKPMK
+295 KKPTGNKLDALKK
-310 DDPAN
+310 QTGDPAN
-315 PFGAVIR
+315 PFGSVIR
-322 KQMHYTDSN
+322 KQLHYTDSN
-331 GRKKLSS
+331 GKKKLSAM
-338 INIVNDEGT
+338 NIVNDEGT

-366 LAKQQLKAARDKRK
+366 LAKEQLKKVRDKRK
-380 AELEEIMSL
+380 AEFEEIMAL
-389 TNPAVK
+389 TNPSVK

-413 KAASLPRQASQV
+413 KAAALPRQASQV
-425 ILPVPKMKPTE
+425 ILPVPKMKTTE

-471 HARKSIGTKVK
+471 HARKAIGTKVK

-503 SVLVIPNNSG
+503 SVLCIPNNSG
-513 KVKTAPALKGLKDFD
+513 KVKTSPALKGLKDFD
-528 PKVMYP
+528 PKAMYP
-534 KYEGMTPMTKKRTQ
+534 GYEGMPKMSDKNKQ
-548 LEMGKISN
+548 LKMGEVSN
-556 LITDMTIAGANQSE
+556 LITDMTIKGATQSE

-584 EKHKLNYKQSEIDN
+584 QKHNLNYKQSEIDN
-598 GIDALKKKYQ
+598 GIPALKKKYQ
-608 GSSTGGAASLISRAG
+608 GKSNGGASTLISRAG
-623 STAYLPE
+623 STAYLPD
-630 RKPRSASK
+630 RKARSASK
-638 GGPIDKKTGRKVWE
+638 GGPIDKRTGKKVWE
-652 ETGRTFNKPIFDKND
+652 ETGKTYMKPNLDKETGETIGWK
-667 PEKIVG
+667 PEKSIV
-673 WKTERSIT
+673 
-681 KSSKLAETNDA
+681 KSKKLAETDDA
-692 FSLVSKNGSTIETVY
+692 FSLVSKDGSTIETVY
-707 ANHSNELKAMANEA
+707 ANHSNELKAMANAA

-733 NPQAAKTYA
+733 NPQAAKAYA

-775 KKQADPT
+775 KKQADPS
-782 LAKDKERMSKVR
+782 LAKDKERLSKVR

-812 SITPEE
+812 VITPRE

-824 GAISQA
+824 GAVSQA

-845 ELATPRS
+845 ELATPRA
-852 QPKVSSSMV
+852 QPKISSSMV

>member
-69 KRKADVA
+69 KRKADAA

-115 STEALAKELKKQV
+115 STEALAKELKKIV

-133 LDVGLG
+133 VDVGLG
-139 VEVNMGVTSTKM
+139 VETNLGVTGTKL

-194 LAKRGEIK
+194 LARRGEIK

-220 PAPVSSKRL
+220 PTAISSKRL

-248 RNVKDLSLGGS
+248 RGVKDLSLGGS

-265 ISVDGT
+265 ISIDGT
-271 HYLKGMA
+271 HFLKGMA
-278 MYSDDLPKGYDI
+278 MYSDDIPKGYDI

-295 KKPTGNKLDALKPMK
+295 KKKTDNKLDALKPMK

-322 KQMHYTDSN
+322 KQMHYES
-331 GRKKLSS
+331 GGKKKLSG

-366 LAKQQLKAARDKRK
+366 LAKQQLQKVRDKRK
-380 AELEEIMSL
+380 AEFEEIMAL

-404 SVDSDAVDL
+404 SCDSDAVDL

-459 EIPELTVNNKNP
+459 EIPELTVNNKDP
-471 HARKSIGTKVK
+471 HARRSIGTKVK

-503 SVLVIPNNSG
+503 SVLCIPNNSG
-513 KVKTAPALKGLKDFD
+513 KVKTSPALKGLKDFD
-528 PKVMYP
+528 PKASYP
-534 KYEGMTPMTKKRTQ
+534 KYKGMIPMSKERTQ

-556 LITDMTIAGANQSE
+556 LITDMTIAGATQSE

-584 EKHKLNYKQSEIDN
+584 HKHELNYKQSEIDN
-598 GIDALKKKYQ
+598 GIGALKKKYQ
-608 GSSTGGAASLISRAG
+608 GGTTGGAASLISRAG

-630 RKPRSASK
+630 RKARSASK

-652 ETGRTFNKPIFDKND
+652 ETGRTYKKPVFDKND
-667 PEKIVG
+667 PTKVVE

-681 KSSKLAETNDA
+681 KSSKLAETHDA

-707 ANHSNELKAMANEA
+707 ANHSNALKAMANEA
-721 RKATLAIPSVRK
+721 RKATLKIPSVRK
-733 NPQAAKTYA
+733 NPQAAKAYA
-742 PEVKSLKAKVN
+742 PEVKSLKAKIN
-753 EALRNKPRER
+753 EGLGSKPRER

-775 KKQADPT
+775 KKQADPS

-794 RQALAEARSRTG
+794 RQALAEARARTG

-812 SITPEE
+812 LLTPKE

-824 GAISQA
+824 GAVSQA
-830 ALNKVLELADESVVR
+830 MLNKVLEMANETNVR

-852 QPKVSSSMV
+852 TPKISSSMI

>member
-1 MDLAHYGVKRKSGRY
+1 MDLAHYGVKRRSGRY
-16 PWGSGKDPHQ
+16 PWGSGQDPHQ

-157 LEAEGYHVHKVKVTQ
+157 LEAEGYHVHKVKVQQ
-172 QTTGKQTE
+172 QTTGKFTE

-202 APGVNVEDRG
+202 APGVNIEDHG
-212 RTVYGIEK
+212 HTVYGIEK
-220 PAPVSSKRL
+220 PTAVSSKRL
-229 KVRYGP
+229 KVRYGN

-265 ISVDGT
+265 ISIDGT
-271 HYLKGMA
+271 HFLKGMA

-322 KQMHYTDSN
+322 RQMHYEVN
-331 GRKKLSS
+331 GKKKLSA

-380 AELEEIMSL
+380 AEFEEIMAL
-389 TNPAVK
+389 TNPSVK

-413 KAASLPRQASQV
+413 KAAALPRQASQV

-471 HARKSIGTKVK
+471 HARKTIGTKVK

-503 SVLVIPNNSG
+503 SVLCIPNNSG
-513 KVKTAPALKGLKDFD
+513 KVKTSPALKGLNGFD
-528 PKVMYP
+528 PKAMYP
-534 KYEGMTPMTKKRTQ
+534 EYPGMKRMTSKQTQ
-548 LEMGKISN
+548 LKMGEVSN
-556 LITDMTIAGANQSE
+556 LITDMTIKGATQSE

-584 EKHKLNYKQSEIDN
+584 EKHHLNYKQSEIDN
-598 GIDALKKKYQ
+598 GIAALKKKYQ
-608 GSSTGGAASLISRAG
+608 GRANAGASTLISRA
-623 STAYLPE
+623 SSKVYVPD

-638 GGPIDKKTGRKVWE
+638 GGGIDKKTGRKVWE
-652 ETGRTFNKPIFDKND
+652 ETGKTYKKPVFGEDG
-667 PEKIVG
+667 ETVVG
-673 WKTERSIT
+673 WKTEKSIL
-681 KSSKLAETNDA
+681 KSKKLAETNDA
-692 FSLVSKNGSTIETVY
+692 FSLVSKDGSTIETVY
-707 ANHSNELKAMANEA
+707 ANHANELKAMANEA

-782 LAKDKERMSKVR
+782 LAKDKERLKKVR

-812 SITPEE
+812 SITPKE

-824 GAISQA
+824 GAVSQA

-861 SRAKAMSSR
+861 ARAKAMSSR

>member
-69 KRKADVA
+69 KRKADAA

-115 STEALAKELKKQV
+115 STEALAKELKKSV

-133 LDVGLG
+133 VDVGLG
-139 VEVNMGVTSTKM
+139 VETNLGVTGTKL

-194 LAKRGEIK
+194 LARRGEIK

-220 PAPVSSKRL
+220 PTAISSKRL

-248 RNVKDLSLGGS
+248 RGVKDLSLGGS

-265 ISVDGT
+265 ISIDGT
-271 HYLKGMA
+271 HFLKGMA
-278 MYSDDLPKGYDI
+278 MYSDDIPKGYDI

-295 KKPTGNKLDALKPMK
+295 KKKTDNKLDALKPMK

-322 KQMHYTDSN
+322 KQMHYES
-331 GRKKLSS
+331 GGKKKLSG

-366 LAKQQLKAARDKRK
+366 LAKQQLQKVRDKRK
-380 AELEEIMSL
+380 AEFEEIMAL

-404 SVDSDAVDL
+404 SCDSDAVDL

-459 EIPELTVNNKNP
+459 EIPELTVNNKDP
-471 HARKSIGTKVK
+471 HARRSIGSKVK

-503 SVLVIPNNSG
+503 SVLCIPNNSG
-513 KVKTAPALKGLKDFD
+513 KVKTSPALKGLKDFD
-528 PKVMYP
+528 PKATYP
-534 KYEGMTPMTKKRTQ
+534 KYKGMIPMSKERTQ

-556 LITDMTIAGANQSE
+556 LITDMTIAGATQSE

-584 EKHKLNYKQSEIDN
+584 HKHELNYKQSEIDN
-598 GIDALKKKYQ
+598 GIGALKKKYQ
-608 GSSTGGAASLISRAG
+608 GGTTGGAASLISRAG

-630 RKPRSASK
+630 RKARSASK

-652 ETGRTFNKPIFDKND
+652 ETGRTYKKPIFDKND
-667 PEKIVG
+667 PNKVVE

-681 KSSKLAETNDA
+681 KSSKLAEAHDA

-707 ANHSNELKAMANEA
+707 ANHSNALKAMANEA
-721 RKATLAIPSVRK
+721 RKATLKIPSVRK
-733 NPQAAKTYA
+733 NPQAAKAYA
-742 PEVKSLKAKVN
+742 PEVKSLKAKIN
-753 EALRNKPRER
+753 EGLRNKPRER

-775 KKQADPT
+775 KKQADPS

-794 RQALAEARSRTG
+794 RQALAEARARTG

-812 SITPEE
+812 LLTPKE

-824 GAISQA
+824 GAVSQA
-830 ALNKVLELADESVVR
+830 MLNKVLEMADETNVR

-852 QPKVSSSMV
+852 TPKISSSMI

>member
-69 KRKADVA
+69 KRKADAA

-115 STEALAKELKKQV
+115 STEALAKELKKSV

-133 LDVGLG
+133 VDVGLG
-139 VEVNMGVTSTKM
+139 VETNLGVTGTKL

-194 LAKRGEIK
+194 LARRGEIK

-220 PAPVSSKRL
+220 PTAISSKRL

-248 RNVKDLSLGGS
+248 RGVKDLSLGGS

-265 ISVDGT
+265 ISIDGT
-271 HYLKGMA
+271 HFLKGMA
-278 MYSDDLPKGYDI
+278 MYSDDIPKGYDI

-295 KKPTGNKLDALKPMK
+295 KKKTDNKLDALKPMK

-322 KQMHYTDSN
+322 KQMHYES
-331 GRKKLSS
+331 GGKKKLSG

-366 LAKQQLKAARDKRK
+366 LAKQQLQKVRDKRK
-380 AELEEIMSL
+380 AEFEEIMAL

-404 SVDSDAVDL
+404 SCDSDAVDL

-459 EIPELTVNNKNP
+459 EIPELTVNNKDP
-471 HARKSIGTKVK
+471 HARRSIGSKVK

-503 SVLVIPNNSG
+503 SVLCIPNNSG
-513 KVKTAPALKGLKDFD
+513 KVKTSPALKGLKDFD
-528 PKVMYP
+528 PKASYP
-534 KYEGMTPMTKKRTQ
+534 KYKGMIPMSKERTQ

-556 LITDMTIAGANQSE
+556 LITDMTIAGATQSE

-584 EKHKLNYKQSEIDN
+584 HKHELNYKQSEIDN
-598 GIDALKKKYQ
+598 GIGALKKKYQ
-608 GSSTGGAASLISRAG
+608 GGTTGGAASLISRAG

-630 RKPRSASK
+630 RKARSASK

-652 ETGRTFNKPIFDKND
+652 ETGRTYKKPVFDKND
-667 PEKIVG
+667 PTKVVE

-681 KSSKLAETNDA
+681 KSSKLAETHDA

-707 ANHSNELKAMANEA
+707 ANHSNSLKAMANEA
-721 RKATLAIPSVRK
+721 RKATLKIPSVRK

-742 PEVKSLKAKVN
+742 PEVKSLKAKIN
-753 EALRNKPRER
+753 EGLRNKPRER

-775 KKQADPT
+775 KKQADPS

-794 RQALAEARSRTG
+794 RQALAEARARTG

-812 SITPEE
+812 LLTPKE

-824 GAISQA
+824 GAVSQA
-830 ALNKVLELADESVVR
+830 MLNKVLEMADETNVR
-845 ELATPRS
+845 ELATPRTT
-852 QPKVSSSMV
+852 PKISSSMI

>member
-58 LRAQKSIAKNE
+58 LRAQRSIAKNE
-69 KRKADVA
+69 KRKADAA

-115 STEALAKELKKQV
+115 STEALAKELKKSV

-133 LDVGLG
+133 VDVGLG
-139 VEVNMGVTSTKM
+139 VETNLGVTGTKL
-151 KTATAM
+151 KTATSM

-194 LAKRGEIK
+194 LARRGEIK

-220 PAPVSSKRL
+220 PTAISSKRL

-248 RNVKDLSLGGS
+248 RGVKDLSLGGS

-265 ISVDGT
+265 ISIDGT
-271 HYLKGMA
+271 HFLKGMA
-278 MYSDDLPKGYDI
+278 MYSDDIPKGYDI

-295 KKPTGNKLDALKPMK
+295 KKKTDNKLDALKPMK

-322 KQMHYTDSN
+322 KQMHYES
-331 GRKKLSS
+331 GGKKKLSG

-366 LAKQQLKAARDKRK
+366 LAKQQLQKVRDKRK
-380 AELEEIMSL
+380 AEFEEIMAL

-404 SVDSDAVDL
+404 SCDSDAVDL

-459 EIPELTVNNKNP
+459 EIPELTVNNKDP
-471 HARKSIGTKVK
+471 HARRSIGSKVK

-503 SVLVIPNNSG
+503 SVLCIPNNSG
-513 KVKTAPALKGLKDFD
+513 KVKTSPALKGLKDFD
-528 PKVMYP
+528 PKASYP
-534 KYEGMTPMTKKRTQ
+534 KYKGMIPMSKERTQ

-556 LITDMTIAGANQSE
+556 LITDMTIAGATQSE

-584 EKHKLNYKQSEIDN
+584 HKHELNYKQSEIDN
-598 GIDALKKKYQ
+598 GIGALKKKYQ
-608 GSSTGGAASLISRAG
+608 GGTTGGAASLISRAG
-623 STAYLPE
+623 SKAYLPE
-630 RKPRSASK
+630 RKARSASK

-652 ETGRTFNKPIFDKND
+652 ETGRTYKKPVFDKND
-667 PEKIVG
+667 PTKVVE

-681 KSSKLAETNDA
+681 KSSKLAEAHDA

-707 ANHSNELKAMANEA
+707 ANHSNSLKAMANEA
-721 RKATLAIPSVRK
+721 RKATLKIPSVRK
-733 NPQAAKTYA
+733 NPQAAKAYA
-742 PEVKSLKAKVN
+742 PEVKSLKAKIN
-753 EALRNKPRER
+753 EGLRNKPRER

-775 KKQADPT
+775 KKQADPS

-794 RQALAEARSRTG
+794 RQALAEARARTG

-812 SITPEE
+812 LLTPKE

-824 GAISQA
+824 GAVSQA
-830 ALNKVLELADESVVR
+830 MLNKVLEMADETNVR

-852 QPKVSSSMV
+852 TPKISSSMI

>member
-157 LEAEGYHVHKVKVTQ
+157 LEAEGYHVHKVKVQQ
-172 QTTGKQTE
+172 QTTGKFTE

-202 APGVNVEDRG
+202 APGVNIEDRG

-220 PAPVSSKRL
+220 PTAVSSKRL
-229 KVRYGP
+229 KVRYGN
-235 EGGTDMD
+235 EGGADMD

-265 ISVDGT
+265 ISIDGT
-271 HYLKGMA
+271 HFLKGMA

-322 KQMHYTDSN
+322 RQMHYESN
-331 GRKKLSS
+331 GKKKLSA

-380 AELEEIMSL
+380 AEFEEIMAL
-389 TNPAVK
+389 TNPSVK

-425 ILPVPKMKPTE
+425 ILPVPKMKTTE

-471 HARKSIGTKVK
+471 HARKTIGTKVK

-513 KVKTAPALKGLKDFD
+513 KVKTSPALKGLNGFD
-528 PKVMYP
+528 PKAMYP
-534 KYEGMTPMTKKRTQ
+534 EYPGMKRMTSKQTQ
-548 LEMGKISN
+548 LKMGEVSN
-556 LITDMTIAGANQSE
+556 LITDMTIKGATQSE

-584 EKHKLNYKQSEIDN
+584 EKHHLNYKQSEIDN
-598 GIDALKKKYQ
+598 GIAALKKKYQ
-608 GSSTGGAASLISRAG
+608 GRANAGAATLISRA
-623 STAYLPE
+623 SSKVYVPD

-638 GGPIDKKTGRKVWE
+638 GGGIDKKTGRKVWE
-652 ETGRTFNKPIFDKND
+652 ETGKTYNKPVFGEDG
-667 PEKIVG
+667 ETIVG
-673 WKTERSIT
+673 WKTEKSIL
-681 KSSKLAETNDA
+681 KSKKLAETHDA
-692 FSLVSKNGSTIETVY
+692 FSLVSKDGSTIETVY

-721 RKATLAIPSVRK
+721 RKATLTIPSVRK

-782 LAKDKERMSKVR
+782 LVKDKERIKKVR

-812 SITPEE
+812 SITPQE

>member
-69 KRKADVA
+69 KRKADAA

-115 STEALAKELKKQV
+115 STEALAKELKKSV

-133 LDVGLG
+133 VDVGLG
-139 VEVNMGVTSTKM
+139 VETNLGVTGTKL

-194 LAKRGEIK
+194 LARRGEIK

-220 PAPVSSKRL
+220 PTAISSKRL

-248 RNVKDLSLGGS
+248 RGVKDLSLGSS

-265 ISVDGT
+265 ISIDGT
-271 HYLKGMA
+271 HFLKGMA
-278 MYSDDLPKGYDI
+278 MYSDDIPKGYDI

-295 KKPTGNKLDALKPMK
+295 KKKTDNKLDALKPMK

-322 KQMHYTDSN
+322 KQMHYES
-331 GRKKLSS
+331 GGKKKLSG

-366 LAKQQLKAARDKRK
+366 LAKQQLQKVRDKRK
-380 AELEEIMSL
+380 AEFEEIMAL

-404 SVDSDAVDL
+404 SCDSDAVDL

-459 EIPELTVNNKNP
+459 EIPELTVNNKDP
-471 HARKSIGTKVK
+471 HARRSIGSKVK

-503 SVLVIPNNSG
+503 SVLCIPNNSG
-513 KVKTAPALKGLKDFD
+513 KVKTSPALKGLKDFD
-528 PKVMYP
+528 PKARYP
-534 KYEGMTPMTKKRTQ
+534 KYKGMTPMSKERTQ

-556 LITDMTIAGANQSE
+556 LITDMTIAGATQSE

-584 EKHKLNYKQSEIDN
+584 HKHELNYKQSEIDN
-598 GIDALKKKYQ
+598 GIGALKKKYQ
-608 GSSTGGAASLISRAG
+608 GGTTGGAASLISRAG

-630 RKPRSASK
+630 RKARSASK

-652 ETGRTFNKPIFDKND
+652 ETGRTYKKPVFDKND
-667 PEKIVG
+667 PTKVVE

-681 KSSKLAETNDA
+681 KSSKLAEAHDA

-707 ANHSNELKAMANEA
+707 ANHSNSLKAMANEA
-721 RKATLAIPSVRK
+721 RKATLKIPSVRK
-733 NPQAAKTYA
+733 NPQAAKAYA
-742 PEVKSLKAKVN
+742 PEVKSLKAKIN
-753 EALRNKPRER
+753 EGLRNKPRER

-775 KKQADPT
+775 KKQADPS

-794 RQALAEARSRTG
+794 RQALAEARARTG

-812 SITPEE
+812 LLTPKE

-824 GAISQA
+824 GAVSQA
-830 ALNKVLELADESVVR
+830 MLNKVLEMADETNVR

-852 QPKVSSSMV
+852 TPKISSSMI

>member
-69 KRKADVA
+69 KRKADAA

-115 STEALAKELKKQV
+115 STEALAKELKKSV

-133 LDVGLG
+133 VDVGLG
-139 VEVNMGVTSTKM
+139 VETNLGVTGTKL

-194 LAKRGEIK
+194 LARRGEIK

-220 PAPVSSKRL
+220 PTAISSKRL

-248 RNVKDLSLGGS
+248 RGVKDLSLGGS

-265 ISVDGT
+265 ISIDGT
-271 HYLKGMA
+271 HFLKGMA
-278 MYSDDLPKGYDI
+278 MYSDDIPKGYDI

-295 KKPTGNKLDALKPMK
+295 KKKTDNKLDALKPMK
-310 DDPAN
+310 DDTAN

-322 KQMHYTDSN
+322 KQMHYES
-331 GRKKLSS
+331 GGKKKLSG

-366 LAKQQLKAARDKRK
+366 LAKQQLQKVRDKRK
-380 AELEEIMSL
+380 AEFEEIMAL

-404 SVDSDAVDL
+404 SCDSDAVDL

-459 EIPELTVNNKNP
+459 EIPELTVNNKDP
-471 HARKSIGTKVK
+471 HARRSIGSKVK

-503 SVLVIPNNSG
+503 SVLCIPNNSG
-513 KVKTAPALKGLKDFD
+513 KVKTSPALKGLKDFD
-528 PKVMYP
+528 PKASYP
-534 KYEGMTPMTKKRTQ
+534 KYKGMIPMSKERTQ

-556 LITDMTIAGANQSE
+556 LITDMTIAGATQSE

-584 EKHKLNYKQSEIDN
+584 HKHELNYKQSEIDN
-598 GIDALKKKYQ
+598 GIGALKKKYQ
-608 GSSTGGAASLISRAG
+608 GGTTGGAASLISRAG

-630 RKPRSASK
+630 RKARSTSK

-652 ETGRTFNKPIFDKND
+652 ETGRTYKKPVFDKND
-667 PEKIVG
+667 PTKVVE

-681 KSSKLAETNDA
+681 KSSKLAETHDA

-707 ANHSNELKAMANEA
+707 ANHSNSLKAMANEA
-721 RKATLAIPSVRK
+721 RKATLKIPSVRK
-733 NPQAAKTYA
+733 NPQAAKAYA
-742 PEVKSLKAKVN
+742 PEVKSLKAKIN
-753 EALRNKPRER
+753 EGLRNKPRER

-775 KKQADPT
+775 KKQADPS

-794 RQALAEARSRTG
+794 RQALAEARARTG

-812 SITPEE
+812 LLTPKE

-824 GAISQA
+824 GAVSQA
-830 ALNKVLELADESVVR
+830 MLNKVLEMADETNVR

-852 QPKVSSSMV
+852 TPKISSSMI

>member
-69 KRKADVA
+69 KRKADAA

-115 STEALAKELKKQV
+115 STEALAKELKKSV

-133 LDVGLG
+133 VDVGLG
-139 VEVNMGVTSTKM
+139 VETNLGVTGTKL

-194 LAKRGEIK
+194 LARRGEIK

-220 PAPVSSKRL
+220 PTAISSKRL

-248 RNVKDLSLGGS
+248 RGVKDLSLGGS

-265 ISVDGT
+265 ISIDGT
-271 HYLKGMA
+271 HFLKGMA
-278 MYSDDLPKGYDI
+278 MYSDDIPKGYDI

-295 KKPTGNKLDALKPMK
+295 KKKTANKLDALKPMK

-322 KQMHYTDSN
+322 KQMHYES
-331 GRKKLSS
+331 GGKKKLSG

-366 LAKQQLKAARDKRK
+366 LAKQQLQKVRDNRK
-380 AELEEIMSL
+380 AEFEEIMAL

-404 SVDSDAVDL
+404 SCDSDAVDL

-459 EIPELTVNNKNP
+459 EIPELTVNNKDP
-471 HARKSIGTKVK
+471 HARRSIGSKVK

-503 SVLVIPNNSG
+503 SVLCIPNNSG
-513 KVKTAPALKGLKDFD
+513 KVKTSPALKGLKDFD
-528 PKVMYP
+528 PKAVYP
-534 KYEGMTPMTKKRTQ
+534 KYKGMTPMSKERTQ

-556 LITDMTIAGANQSE
+556 LITDMTIAGATQSE

-584 EKHKLNYKQSEIDN
+584 HKHELNYKQSEIDN
-598 GIDALKKKYQ
+598 GIGALKKKYQ
-608 GSSTGGAASLISRAG
+608 GGTTGGAASLISRAG
-623 STAYLPE
+623 SKEYLPE
-630 RKPRSASK
+630 RKARSASK
-638 GGPIDKKTGRKVWE
+638 GGPIDKKTGHKVWE
-652 ETGRTFNKPIFDKND
+652 ETGRTYKKPVFDKND
-667 PEKIVG
+667 PTKVVE

-681 KSSKLAETNDA
+681 KSSKLAETHDA

-707 ANHSNELKAMANEA
+707 ANHSNSLKAMANEA
-721 RKATLAIPSVRK
+721 RKATLKIPSVRK

-742 PEVKSLKAKVN
+742 PEVKALKAKIN
-753 EALRNKPRER
+753 EGLRNKPRER

-794 RQALAEARSRTG
+794 RQALAEARARTG

-812 SITPEE
+812 LITPKE

-824 GAISQA
+824 GAVSQA
-830 ALNKVLELADESVVR
+830 MLNKVLEMADETNVR

-852 QPKVSSSMV
+852 TPKISSSMI

-894 G
+894 V

>member
-1 MDLAHYGVKRKSGRY
+1 MDLVHYGVKRKSGRY

-69 KRKADVA
+69 KRKADAA

-115 STEALAKELKKQV
+115 STEALAKELKKSV

-133 LDVGLG
+133 VDVGLG
-139 VEVNMGVTSTKM
+139 VETNLGVTGTKL

-194 LAKRGEIK
+194 LARRGEIK

-220 PAPVSSKRL
+220 PTAISSKRL

-248 RNVKDLSLGGS
+248 RGVKDLSLGGS

-265 ISVDGT
+265 ISIDGT
-271 HYLKGMA
+271 HFLKGMA
-278 MYSDDLPKGYDI
+278 MYSDDIPKGYDI

-295 KKPTGNKLDALKPMK
+295 KKKTDNKLDALKPMK

-322 KQMHYTDSN
+322 KQMHYES
-331 GRKKLSS
+331 GGKKKLSG

-366 LAKQQLKAARDKRK
+366 LAKQQLQKVRDKRK
-380 AELEEIMSL
+380 AEFEEIMAL

-404 SVDSDAVDL
+404 SCDSDAVDL

-459 EIPELTVNNKNP
+459 EIPELTVNNKDP
-471 HARKSIGTKVK
+471 HARRSIGSKVK

-503 SVLVIPNNSG
+503 SVLCIPNNSG
-513 KVKTAPALKGLKDFD
+513 KVKTSPALKGLKDFD
-528 PKVMYP
+528 PKAMYP
-534 KYEGMTPMTKKRTQ
+534 KYKGMIPMSKERTQ

-556 LITDMTIAGANQSE
+556 LITDMTIAGATQSE

-584 EKHKLNYKQSEIDN
+584 HKHELNYKQSEIDN
-598 GIDALKKKYQ
+598 GIGALKKKYQ
-608 GSSTGGAASLISRAG
+608 GGTTGGAASLISRAG

-630 RKPRSASK
+630 RKARSASK

-652 ETGRTFNKPIFDKND
+652 ETGRTYKKPIFDKND
-667 PEKIVG
+667 PTKVVE

-681 KSSKLAETNDA
+681 KSSKLAEAHDA

-707 ANHSNELKAMANEA
+707 ANHSNSLKAMANEA
-721 RKATLAIPSVRK
+721 RKATLKIPSVRK
-733 NPQAAKTYA
+733 NPQAAKAYA
-742 PEVKSLKAKVN
+742 PEVKSLKAKIN
-753 EALRNKPRER
+753 EGLRNKPRER

-775 KKQADPT
+775 KKQADPS

-794 RQALAEARSRTG
+794 RQALAEARARTG

-812 SITPEE
+812 LLTPKE

-824 GAISQA
+824 GAVSQA
-830 ALNKVLELADESVVR
+830 MLNKVLEMADETNVR

-852 QPKVSSSMV
+852 TPKISSSMI

>member
-16 PWGSGKDPHQ
+16 PWGSGKDPRQ

-69 KRKADVA
+69 KRKADAA

-115 STEALAKELKKQV
+115 STEALAKELKKSV

-133 LDVGLG
+133 VDVGLG
-139 VEVNMGVTSTKM
+139 VETNLGVTGTKL
-151 KTATAM
+151 KTATSM

-194 LAKRGEIK
+194 LARRGEIK

-220 PAPVSSKRL
+220 PTAISSKRL

-248 RNVKDLSLGGS
+248 RGVKDLSLGGS

-265 ISVDGT
+265 ISIDGT
-271 HYLKGMA
+271 HFLKGMA
-278 MYSDDLPKGYDI
+278 MYSDDIPKGYDI

-295 KKPTGNKLDALKPMK
+295 KKKTDNKLDALKPMK

-322 KQMHYTDSN
+322 KQMHYES
-331 GRKKLSS
+331 GGKKKLSG

-366 LAKQQLKAARDKRK
+366 LAKQQLQKVRDKRK
-380 AELEEIMSL
+380 AEFEEIMAL

-404 SVDSDAVDL
+404 SCDSDAVDL

-459 EIPELTVNNKNP
+459 EIPELTVNNKDP
-471 HARKSIGTKVK
+471 HARRSIGSKVK

-503 SVLVIPNNSG
+503 SVLCIPNNSG
-513 KVKTAPALKGLKDFD
+513 KVKTSPALKGLKDFD
-528 PKVMYP
+528 PKAMYP
-534 KYEGMTPMTKKRTQ
+534 KYKGMTPMSKERTQ

-556 LITDMTIAGANQSE
+556 LITDMTIAGATQSE

-584 EKHKLNYKQSEIDN
+584 HKHELNYKQSEIDN
-598 GIDALKKKYQ
+598 GIGALKKKYQ
-608 GSSTGGAASLISRAG
+608 GGTTGGAASLISRAG

-630 RKPRSASK
+630 RKARSASK

-652 ETGRTFNKPIFDKND
+652 ETGRTYKKPIFDKND
-667 PEKIVG
+667 PTKVVE

-681 KSSKLAETNDA
+681 KSSKLAEAHDA
-692 FSLVSKNGSTIETVY
+692 FSLVSKNGSAIETVY
-707 ANHSNELKAMANEA
+707 ANHSNSLKAMANEA
-721 RKATLAIPSVRK
+721 RKATLKIPSVRK
-733 NPQAAKTYA
+733 NPQAAKAYA
-742 PEVKSLKAKVN
+742 PEVKSLKAKIN
-753 EALRNKPRER
+753 EGLRNKPRER

-775 KKQADPT
+775 KKQADPS

-794 RQALAEARSRTG
+794 RQALAEARARTG

-812 SITPEE
+812 LLTPKE

-824 GAISQA
+824 GAVSQA
-830 ALNKVLELADESVVR
+830 MLNKVLEMADETNVR

-852 QPKVSSSMV
+852 TPKISSSMI

>member
-34 IKDLKAKGLSET
+34 VKDLKAKGLSET

-69 KRKADVA
+69 KRKADAA

-115 STEALAKELKKQV
+115 STEALAKELKKSV

-133 LDVGLG
+133 VDVGLG
-139 VEVNMGVTSTKM
+139 VETNLGVTGTKL

-194 LAKRGEIK
+194 LARRGEIK

-220 PAPVSSKRL
+220 PTAISSKRL

-248 RNVKDLSLGGS
+248 RGVKDLSLGGS

-265 ISVDGT
+265 ISIDGT
-271 HYLKGMA
+271 HFLKGMA
-278 MYSDDLPKGYDI
+278 MYSDDIPKGYDI

-295 KKPTGNKLDALKPMK
+295 KKKTDNKLDALKPMK

-322 KQMHYTDSN
+322 KQMHYES
-331 GRKKLSS
+331 GGKKKLSG

-366 LAKQQLKAARDKRK
+366 LAKQQLQKVRDKRK
-380 AELEEIMSL
+380 AEFEEIMAL

-404 SVDSDAVDL
+404 SCDSDAVDL

-459 EIPELTVNNKNP
+459 EIPELTVNNKDP
-471 HARKSIGTKVK
+471 HARRSIGSKVK

-503 SVLVIPNNSG
+503 SVLCIPNNSG
-513 KVKTAPALKGLKDFD
+513 KVKTSPALKGLKDFD
-528 PKVMYP
+528 PKARYP
-534 KYEGMTPMTKKRTQ
+534 KYKGMIPMSKERTQ

-556 LITDMTIAGANQSE
+556 LITDMTIAGATQSE

-584 EKHKLNYKQSEIDN
+584 HKHELNYKQSEIDN
-598 GIDALKKKYQ
+598 GIGALKKKYQ
-608 GSSTGGAASLISRAG
+608 GGTTGGAASLISRAG

-630 RKPRSASK
+630 RKARSASK

-652 ETGRTFNKPIFDKND
+652 ETGRTYKKPVFDKND
-667 PEKIVG
+667 PTKVVE

-681 KSSKLAETNDA
+681 KSSKLAEAHDA

-707 ANHSNELKAMANEA
+707 ANHSNSLKAMANEA
-721 RKATLAIPSVRK
+721 RKATLKIPSLRK
-733 NPQAAKTYA
+733 NPQAAKAYA
-742 PEVKSLKAKVN
+742 PEVKSLKAKIN
-753 EALRNKPRER
+753 EGLRNKPRER

-775 KKQADPT
+775 KKQADPS

-794 RQALAEARSRTG
+794 RQALAEARARTG

-812 SITPEE
+812 LLTPKE

-824 GAISQA
+824 GAVSQA
-830 ALNKVLELADESVVR
+830 MLNKVLEMADETNIR
-845 ELATPRS
+845 ELATPRTT
-852 QPKVSSSMV
+852 PKISSSMI
-861 SRAKAMSSR
+861 SRAKAMSIR

>member
-58 LRAQKSIAKNE
+58 LRAQRSIAKNE
-69 KRKADVA
+69 KRKADAA

-115 STEALAKELKKQV
+115 STEALAKELKKSV

-133 LDVGLG
+133 VDVGLG
-139 VEVNMGVTSTKM
+139 VETNLGVTGTKL
-151 KTATAM
+151 KTATSM

-194 LAKRGEIK
+194 LARRGEIK

-220 PAPVSSKRL
+220 PTAISSKRL

-248 RNVKDLSLGGS
+248 RGVKDLSLGGS

-265 ISVDGT
+265 ISIDGT
-271 HYLKGMA
+271 HFLKGMA
-278 MYSDDLPKGYDI
+278 MYSDDIPKGYDI

-295 KKPTGNKLDALKPMK
+295 KKKTGNKLDALKPMK

-322 KQMHYTDSN
+322 KQMHYES
-331 GRKKLSS
+331 GGKKKLSG

-366 LAKQQLKAARDKRK
+366 LAKQQLQKVRDKRK
-380 AELEEIMSL
+380 AEFEEIMAL

-404 SVDSDAVDL
+404 SCDSDAVDL

-436 VYAPNFKHGEKVV
+436 IYAPNFKHGEKVV

-459 EIPELTVNNKNP
+459 EIPELTVNNKDP
-471 HARKSIGTKVK
+471 HARRSIGSKVK

-503 SVLVIPNNSG
+503 SVLCIPNNSG
-513 KVKTAPALKGLKDFD
+513 KVKTSPALKGLKDFD
-528 PKVMYP
+528 PKASYP
-534 KYEGMTPMTKKRTQ
+534 KYKGMTPMSKERTQ

-556 LITDMTIAGANQSE
+556 LITDMTIGGATQSE

-584 EKHKLNYKQSEIDN
+584 HKHELNYKQSEIDN
-598 GIDALKKKYQ
+598 GIGALKKKYQ
-608 GSSTGGAASLISRAG
+608 GGAAGGSASLISRAG
-623 STAYLPE
+623 SPVYLPE
-630 RKPRSASK
+630 RKARAASK

-652 ETGRTFNKPIFDKND
+652 ETGRTYKKPIFDKND
-667 PEKIVG
+667 PDKIVD

-681 KSSKLAETNDA
+681 KSSKLAEAHDA

-707 ANHSNELKAMANEA
+707 ANHSNALKAMANEA
-721 RKATLAIPSVRK
+721 RKATLKIPSVRK
-733 NPQAAKTYA
+733 NPQAAKAYA
-742 PEVKSLKAKVN
+742 PEVKSLKAKIN
-753 EALRNKPRER
+753 EGLRNKPRER

-775 KKQADPT
+775 KKQADPS

-794 RQALAEARSRTG
+794 RQALAEARARTG

-812 SITPEE
+812 LLTPKE

-824 GAISQA
+824 GAVSQA
-830 ALNKVLELADESVVR
+830 MLNKVLEMADETNVR

-852 QPKVSSSMV
+852 TPKISSSMI

>member
-157 LEAEGYHVHKVKVTQ
+157 LEAEGYHVHKVKVQQ
-172 QTTGKQTE
+172 QTTGKFTE

-202 APGVNVEDRG
+202 APGVNIEDRG

-220 PAPVSSKRL
+220 PTAVSSKRL

-235 EGGTDMD
+235 EGGSDMD

-265 ISVDGT
+265 ISIDGT
-271 HYLKGMA
+271 HFLKGMA

-322 KQMHYTDSN
+322 RQMHYEVN
-331 GRKKLSS
+331 GKKKLSA

-380 AELEEIMSL
+380 AEFEEIMAL
-389 TNPAVK
+389 TNPSVK

-425 ILPVPKMKPTE
+425 ILPVPKMKTTE

-471 HARKSIGTKVK
+471 HARKTIGTKVK

-513 KVKTAPALKGLKDFD
+513 KVKTSPALKGLNGFD

-534 KYEGMTPMTKKRTQ
+534 EYPGMKRMTSKQTQ
-548 LEMGKISN
+548 LKMGEVSN
-556 LITDMTIAGANQSE
+556 LITDMTIKGATQSE

-584 EKHKLNYKQSEIDN
+584 EKHHLNYKQSEIDN
-598 GIDALKKKYQ
+598 GIAALKKKYQ
-608 GSSTGGAASLISRAG
+608 GRANAGAATLISRA
-623 STAYLPE
+623 SSKVYVPD

-638 GGPIDKKTGRKVWE
+638 GGGIDKKTGRKVWE
-652 ETGRTFNKPIFDKND
+652 ETGKTYNKPVFGEDG
-667 PEKIVG
+667 ETIVG
-673 WKTERSIT
+673 WKTEKSIL
-681 KSSKLAETNDA
+681 KSKKLAETNDA
-692 FSLVSKNGSTIETVY
+692 FSLVSKDGSTIETVY
-707 ANHSNELKAMANEA
+707 ANHANELKAMANDA
-721 RKATLAIPSVRK
+721 RKATLTIPSVRK

-782 LAKDKERMSKVR
+782 LVKDKERIKKVR
-794 RQALAEARSRTG
+794 RQALTEARSRTG

-812 SITPEE
+812 SITPQE

-845 ELATPRS
+845 ELATPRA
-852 QPKVSSSMV
+852 QPKISSSMV

>member
-69 KRKADVA
+69 KRKADAA

-115 STEALAKELKKQV
+115 STEALAKELKKSV

-133 LDVGLG
+133 VDVGLG
-139 VEVNMGVTSTKM
+139 VETNLGVTGTKL

-194 LAKRGEIK
+194 LARRGEIK

-220 PAPVSSKRL
+220 PTAISSKRL

-248 RNVKDLSLGGS
+248 RGVKDLSLGGS

-265 ISVDGT
+265 ISIDGT
-271 HYLKGMA
+271 HFLKGMA
-278 MYSDDLPKGYDI
+278 MYSDDIPKGYDI

-295 KKPTGNKLDALKPMK
+295 KKKTDNKLDALKPMK

-322 KQMHYTDSN
+322 KQMHYES
-331 GRKKLSS
+331 GGKKKLSG

-366 LAKQQLKAARDKRK
+366 LAKQQLQKVRDKRK
-380 AELEEIMSL
+380 AEFEEIMAL

-404 SVDSDAVDL
+404 SCDSDAVDL

-459 EIPELTVNNKNP
+459 EIPELTVNNKDP
-471 HARKSIGTKVK
+471 HARRSIGSKVK

-503 SVLVIPNNSG
+503 SVLCIPNNSG
-513 KVKTAPALKGLKDFD
+513 KVKTSPALKGLKDFD
-528 PKVMYP
+528 PKSTYP
-534 KYEGMTPMTKKRTQ
+534 KYKGMIPMSKERTQ

-556 LITDMTIAGANQSE
+556 LITDMTIAGATQSE

-584 EKHKLNYKQSEIDN
+584 HKHELNYKQSEIDN
-598 GIDALKKKYQ
+598 GIGALKKKYQ
-608 GSSTGGAASLISRAG
+608 GGTTGGAASLISRAG

-630 RKPRSASK
+630 RKARSASK

-652 ETGRTFNKPIFDKND
+652 ETGRTYKKPVFDKND
-667 PEKIVG
+667 PTKVAE

-681 KSSKLAETNDA
+681 KSSKLAEAHDA

-707 ANHSNELKAMANEA
+707 ANHSNALKAMANEA
-721 RKATLAIPSVRK
+721 RKATLKIPSVRK
-733 NPQAAKTYA
+733 NPQAAKAYA
-742 PEVKSLKAKVN
+742 PEVKSLKAKIN
-753 EALRNKPRER
+753 EGLRNKPRER

-775 KKQADPT
+775 KKQADPS

-794 RQALAEARSRTG
+794 RQALAEARARTG

-812 SITPEE
+812 LLTPKE

-824 GAISQA
+824 GAVSQA
-830 ALNKVLELADESVVR
+830 MLNKVLEMADETNVR

-852 QPKVSSSMV
+852 TPKISSSMI

>member
-1 MDLAHYGVKRKSGRY
+1 MDLAHYGVKRRSGRY
-16 PWGSGKDPHQ
+16 PWGSGQDPHQ
-26 HSGDLLST
+26 HSGDLLTT
-34 IKDLKAKGLSET
+34 IKDLKAKGLTET

-151 KTATAM
+151 KTATTM
-157 LEAEGYHVHKVKVTQ
+157 LEAEGYHVHKVKVQQ
-172 QTTGKQTE
+172 QTTGKFTE

-202 APGVNVEDRG
+202 SPGVSIEDHG
-212 RTVYGIEK
+212 NTVYGIEK
-220 PAPVSSKRL
+220 PVAVSSKRL
-229 KVRYGP
+229 KVRYGN

-242 GVIELR
+242 GVIEVR
-248 RNVKDLSLGGS
+248 RGVKDLSLGGS

-265 ISVDGT
+265 ISIDGT
-271 HYLKGMA
+271 HFLKGMA
-278 MYSDDLPKGYDI
+278 MYSDDIPKGYDL

-322 KQMHYTDSN
+322 NQLHYTDSN
-331 GRKKLSS
+331 GKKKLSAM
-338 INIVNDEGT
+338 NIVNDEGT

-366 LAKQQLKAARDKRK
+366 LAKQQLQKVRDKRR
-380 AELEEIMSL
+380 AEFEEIMAL
-389 TNPAVK
+389 TNPSVK

-404 SVDSDAVDL
+404 SCDSDAVDL
-413 KAASLPRQASQV
+413 KAAALPRQASQV
-425 ILPVPKMKPTE
+425 ILPVPKMKTTE

-471 HARKSIGTKVK
+471 HARKAIGTKVK

-503 SVLVIPNNSG
+503 SVLCIPNNSG
-513 KVKTAPALKGLKDFD
+513 KVKTSPALKGLKDFD
-528 PKVMYP
+528 PKAMYP
-534 KYEGMTPMTKKRTQ
+534 GYEGMPKMSDKNKQ
-548 LEMGKISN
+548 LKMGEVSN
-556 LITDMTIAGANQSE
+556 LITDMTIKGATQSE

-584 EKHKLNYKQSEIDN
+584 QKHNLNYKQSEIDN
-598 GIDALKKKYQ
+598 GIPALKKKYQ
-608 GSSTGGAASLISRAG
+608 GKSNGGASTLISRAG
-623 STAYLPE
+623 STAYLPD
-630 RKPRSASK
+630 RKARSASK
-638 GGPIDKKTGRKVWE
+638 GGPIDKSTGKKVWE
-652 ETGRTFNKPIFDKND
+652 ETGKTYKKPILDKETGD
-667 PEKIVG
+667 TIG
-673 WKTERSIT
+673 WKTEKSIV
-681 KSSKLAETNDA
+681 KSKKLAETDDA
-692 FSLVSKNGSTIETVY
+692 FSLVSKDGSTIETVY
-707 ANHSNELKAMANEA
+707 ANHSNELKAMANAA

-733 NPQAAKTYA
+733 NPQAAKAYA

-775 KKQADPT
+775 KKQADPS
-782 LAKDKERMSKVR
+782 LAKDKERLSKVR
-794 RQALAEARSRTG
+794 RQSLAEARSRTG

-812 SITPEE
+812 TITPRE

-824 GAISQA
+824 GAVSQA

-845 ELATPRS
+845 ELATPRA
-852 QPKVSSSMV
+852 QPKISSSMV

-870 GKTAAEIAE
+870 GKTTAEIAE

>member
-34 IKDLKAKGLSET
+34 IKDLKAKGLTET

-69 KRKADVA
+69 KRKADAA

-115 STEALAKELKKQV
+115 STEALAKELKKSV

-133 LDVGLG
+133 VDVGLG
-139 VEVNMGVTSTKM
+139 VETNLGVTGTKL

-194 LAKRGEIK
+194 LARRGEIK

-220 PAPVSSKRL
+220 PTAISSKRL

-248 RNVKDLSLGGS
+248 RGVKDLSLGGS

-265 ISVDGT
+265 ISIDGT
-271 HYLKGMA
+271 HFLKGMA
-278 MYSDDLPKGYDI
+278 MYSDDIPKGYDI

-295 KKPTGNKLDALKPMK
+295 KKKTDNKLDALKPMK

-322 KQMHYTDSN
+322 KQMHYES
-331 GRKKLSS
+331 GGKKKLSG

-366 LAKQQLKAARDKRK
+366 LAKQQLQKVRDKRK
-380 AELEEIMSL
+380 AEFEEIMAL

-404 SVDSDAVDL
+404 SCDSDAVDL

-459 EIPELTVNNKNP
+459 EIPELTVNNKDP
-471 HARKSIGTKVK
+471 HARRSIGSKVK

-503 SVLVIPNNSG
+503 SVLCIPNNSG
-513 KVKTAPALKGLKDFD
+513 KVKTSPALKGLKDFD
-528 PKVMYP
+528 PKATYP
-534 KYEGMTPMTKKRTQ
+534 KYKGMIPMSKERTQ

-556 LITDMTIAGANQSE
+556 LITDMTIAGATQSE

-584 EKHKLNYKQSEIDN
+584 HKHELNYKQSEIDN
-598 GIDALKKKYQ
+598 GIGALKKKYQ
-608 GSSTGGAASLISRAG
+608 GGTTGGAASLISRAG

-630 RKPRSASK
+630 RKARSASK

-652 ETGRTFNKPIFDKND
+652 ETGRTYKKPVFDKND
-667 PEKIVG
+667 PTKVVE

-681 KSSKLAETNDA
+681 KSSKLAEAHDA

-707 ANHSNELKAMANEA
+707 ANHSNALKAMANEA
-721 RKATLAIPSVRK
+721 RKATLKIPSVRK
-733 NPQAAKTYA
+733 NPQAAKAYA
-742 PEVKSLKAKVN
+742 SEVKSLKAKIN
-753 EALRNKPRER
+753 EGLRNKPRER

-775 KKQADPT
+775 KKQADPS

-794 RQALAEARSRTG
+794 RQALAEARARTG

-812 SITPEE
+812 LLTPKE

-824 GAISQA
+824 GAVSQA
-830 ALNKVLELADESVVR
+830 MLNKVLEMADETNVR

-852 QPKVSSSMV
+852 TPKISSSMI

>member
-34 IKDLKAKGLSET
+34 VKELKAKGLSET

-202 APGVNVEDRG
+202 APGVNIEDGG

-220 PAPVSSKRL
+220 PVAVSSKRL

-242 GVIELR
+242 GVIEVR
-248 RNVKDLSLGGS
+248 RGVKDLSLGSS

-278 MYSDDLPKGYDI
+278 MYSDDIPKGYDL

-295 KKPTGNKLDALKPMK
+295 KKPTGNKLDALKK
-310 DDPAN
+310 QTGDPAN
-315 PFGAVIR
+315 PFGSVIR
-322 KQMHYTDSN
+322 KQLHYTDSN
-331 GRKKLSS
+331 GKKKLSAM
-338 INIVNDEGT
+338 NIVNDEGT

-366 LAKQQLKAARDKRK
+366 LAKEQLKKVRDKRK

-389 TNPAVK
+389 TNPSVK

-413 KAASLPRQASQV
+413 KAAALPRQASQV
-425 ILPVPKMKPTE
+425 ILPVPKMKTTE

-471 HARKSIGTKVK
+471 HARKAIGTKVK

-503 SVLVIPNNSG
+503 SVLCIPNNSG
-513 KVKTAPALKGLKDFD
+513 KVKTSPALKGLKDFD
-528 PKVMYP
+528 PKAMYP
-534 KYEGMTPMTKKRTQ
+534 GYKGMPKMSDKNKQ
-548 LEMGKISN
+548 LKMGEVSN
-556 LITDMTIAGANQSE
+556 LITDMTIKGATQSE

-584 EKHKLNYKQSEIDN
+584 QKHNLNYKQSEIDN
-598 GIDALKKKYQ
+598 GIPALKKKYQ
-608 GSSTGGAASLISRAG
+608 GKSNGGASTLISRAG
-623 STAYLPE
+623 STAYIPD
-630 RKPRSASK
+630 RKARSASK
-638 GGPIDKKTGRKVWE
+638 GGPIDKRTGKKVWE
-652 ETGRTFNKPIFDKND
+652 ETGKTYKKPILDKKTG
-667 PEKIVG
+667 ETIG
-673 WKTERSIT
+673 WKTEKSIV
-681 KSSKLAETNDA
+681 KSKKLAETDDA
-692 FSLVSKNGSTIETVY
+692 FSLVSKDGSTIETVY
-707 ANHSNELKAMANEA
+707 ANHSNELKAMANAA

-733 NPQAAKTYA
+733 NPQAAKAYA

-775 KKQADPT
+775 KKQADPS
-782 LAKDKERMSKVR
+782 LAKDKERLSKVR
-794 RQALAEARSRTG
+794 RQSLAEARSRTG

-812 SITPEE
+812 GITPRE

-824 GAISQA
+824 GAVSQA

-845 ELATPRS
+845 ELATPRA
-852 QPKVSSSMV
+852 QPKITSSMV

>member
-69 KRKADVA
+69 KRKADAA

-115 STEALAKELKKQV
+115 STEALAKELKKSV

-133 LDVGLG
+133 VDVGLG
-139 VEVNMGVTSTKM
+139 VETNLGVTGTKL

-180 MKVLVPPGMDYKTV
+180 MKVLAPPGMDYKTV
-194 LAKRGEIK
+194 LARRGEIK
-202 APGVNVEDRG
+202 APGVNVEDHG

-220 PAPVSSKRL
+220 PTAISSKRL

-248 RNVKDLSLGGS
+248 RGVKDLSLGGS

-265 ISVDGT
+265 ISIDGT
-271 HYLKGMA
+271 HFLKGMA
-278 MYSDDLPKGYDI
+278 MYSDDIPKGYDI

-295 KKPTGNKLDALKPMK
+295 KKKTDNKLDALKPMK

-322 KQMHYTDSN
+322 KQMHYES
-331 GRKKLSS
+331 GGKKKLSG

-366 LAKQQLKAARDKRK
+366 LAKQQLQKVRDKRK
-380 AELEEIMSL
+380 AEFEEIMAL

-404 SVDSDAVDL
+404 SCDSDAVDL

-459 EIPELTVNNKNP
+459 EIPELTVNNKDP
-471 HARKSIGTKVK
+471 HARRSIGSKVK

-503 SVLVIPNNSG
+503 SVLCIPNNSG
-513 KVKTAPALKGLKDFD
+513 KVKTSPALKGLKDFD
-528 PKVMYP
+528 PKASYP
-534 KYEGMTPMTKKRTQ
+534 KYKGMIPMSKERTQ

-556 LITDMTIAGANQSE
+556 LITDMTIAGATQSE

-584 EKHKLNYKQSEIDN
+584 HKHELNYKQSEIDN
-598 GIDALKKKYQ
+598 GIGALKKKYQ
-608 GSSTGGAASLISRAG
+608 GGTTGGAASLISRAG

-630 RKPRSASK
+630 RKARSASK

-652 ETGRTFNKPIFDKND
+652 ETGRTYKKPIFDKND
-667 PEKIVG
+667 PTKVVE

-681 KSSKLAETNDA
+681 KSSKLAETHDA

-707 ANHSNELKAMANEA
+707 ANHSNSLKAMANEA
-721 RKATLAIPSVRK
+721 RKATLKIPSVRK

-742 PEVKSLKAKVN
+742 PEVKALKAKIN
-753 EALRNKPRER
+753 EGLRNKPRER

-775 KKQADPT
+775 KKQADPS

-794 RQALAEARSRTG
+794 RQALAEARARTG

-812 SITPEE
+812 LITPKE

-830 ALNKVLELADESVVR
+830 MLNKVLEMADETNVR

-852 QPKVSSSMV
+852 TPKISSSMI

>member
-69 KRKADVA
+69 KRKADAA
-76 MVARLKEKG
+76 MVVRLKEKG

-115 STEALAKELKKQV
+115 STEALAKELKKSV

-133 LDVGLG
+133 VDVGLG
-139 VEVNMGVTSTKM
+139 VETNLGVTGTKL

-194 LAKRGEIK
+194 LARRGEIK

-220 PAPVSSKRL
+220 PTPISSKRL

-248 RNVKDLSLGGS
+248 RGVKDLSLGGS

-265 ISVDGT
+265 ISIDGT
-271 HYLKGMA
+271 HFLKGMA
-278 MYSDDLPKGYDI
+278 MYSDDIPKGYDI

-295 KKPTGNKLDALKPMK
+295 KKKTDNKLDALKPMK

-322 KQMHYTDSN
+322 KQMHYES
-331 GRKKLSS
+331 GGKKKLSG

-366 LAKQQLKAARDKRK
+366 LAKQQLQKVRDKRK
-380 AELEEIMSL
+380 AEFEEIMAL

-404 SVDSDAVDL
+404 SCDSDAVDL

-459 EIPELTVNNKNP
+459 EIPELTVNNKDP
-471 HARKSIGTKVK
+471 HARRSIGTKVK

-503 SVLVIPNNSG
+503 SVLCIPNNSG
-513 KVKTAPALKGLKDFD
+513 KVKTSPALKGLKDFD
-528 PKVMYP
+528 PKASYP
-534 KYEGMTPMTKKRTQ
+534 KYKGMIPMSKERTQ

-556 LITDMTIAGANQSE
+556 LITDMTIAGATQSE

-584 EKHKLNYKQSEIDN
+584 HKHELNYKQSEIDN
-598 GIDALKKKYQ
+598 GIGALKKKYQ
-608 GSSTGGAASLISRAG
+608 GGTTGGAASLISRAG

-630 RKPRSASK
+630 RKARSASK

-652 ETGRTFNKPIFDKND
+652 ETGRTYKKPVFDKND
-667 PEKIVG
+667 PTKVVE

-681 KSSKLAETNDA
+681 KSSKLAEAHDA

-707 ANHSNELKAMANEA
+707 ANHSNALKTMANEA
-721 RKATLAIPSVRK
+721 RKATLKIPSVRK
-733 NPQAAKTYA
+733 NPQAAKAYA
-742 PEVKSLKAKVN
+742 PEVKSLKAKIN
-753 EALRNKPRER
+753 EGLRNKPRER

-775 KKQADPT
+775 KKQADPS

-794 RQALAEARSRTG
+794 RQALAEARARTG

-812 SITPEE
+812 LLTPKE

-824 GAISQA
+824 GAVSQA
-830 ALNKVLELADESVVR
+830 MLNKVLEMADENNIR
-845 ELATPRS
+845 ELATPRAT
-852 QPKVSSSMV
+852 PKISSSMI

>member
-34 IKDLKAKGLSET
+34 IKDLKAKGLTET

-58 LRAQKSIAKNE
+58 LRAQRSIAKNE
-69 KRKADVA
+69 KRKADAA

-115 STEALAKELKKQV
+115 STEALAKELKKSV

-133 LDVGLG
+133 VDVGLG
-139 VEVNMGVTSTKM
+139 VETNLGVTGTKL

-194 LAKRGEIK
+194 LARRGEIK

-220 PAPVSSKRL
+220 PTAISSKRL

-248 RNVKDLSLGGS
+248 RGVKDLSLGGS

-265 ISVDGT
+265 ISIDGT
-271 HYLKGMA
+271 HFLKGMA
-278 MYSDDLPKGYDI
+278 MYSDDIPKGYDI

-295 KKPTGNKLDALKPMK
+295 KKKTDNKLDALKPMK

-322 KQMHYTDSN
+322 KQMHYES
-331 GRKKLSS
+331 GGKKKLSG

-366 LAKQQLKAARDKRK
+366 LAKQQLQKVRDKRK
-380 AELEEIMSL
+380 AEFEEIMAL

-404 SVDSDAVDL
+404 SCDSDAVDL

-459 EIPELTVNNKNP
+459 EIPELTVNNKDP
-471 HARKSIGTKVK
+471 HARRSIGSKVK

-503 SVLVIPNNSG
+503 SVLCIPNNSG
-513 KVKTAPALKGLKDFD
+513 KVKTSPALKGLKDFD
-528 PKVMYP
+528 PKATYP
-534 KYEGMTPMTKKRTQ
+534 KYKGMIPMSKERTQ

-556 LITDMTIAGANQSE
+556 LITDMTIAGATQSE

-584 EKHKLNYKQSEIDN
+584 HKHELNYKQSEIDN
-598 GIDALKKKYQ
+598 GIAALKKKYQ
-608 GSSTGGAASLISRAG
+608 GGSTGGAASLISRAG

-630 RKPRSASK
+630 RKARSASK

-652 ETGRTFNKPIFDKND
+652 ETGRTYKKPIFDKND
-667 PEKIVG
+667 PTKVVE

-681 KSSKLAETNDA
+681 KSSKLAEAHDA

-707 ANHSNELKAMANEA
+707 ANHSNSLKAMANEA
-721 RKATLAIPSVRK
+721 RKATLKIPSVRK
-733 NPQAAKTYA
+733 NPQAAKAYA
-742 PEVKSLKAKVN
+742 PEVKSLKAKIN
-753 EALRNKPRER
+753 EGLRNKPRER

-775 KKQADPT
+775 KKQADPS
-782 LAKDKERMSKVR
+782 LSKDKERMSKVR
-794 RQALAEARSRTG
+794 RQALAEARARTG

-812 SITPEE
+812 LLTPKE

-824 GAISQA
+824 GAVSQA
-830 ALNKVLELADESVVR
+830 MLNKVLEMADETNVR

-852 QPKVSSSMV
+852 TPKISSSMI

>member
-16 PWGSGKDPHQ
+16 PWGSGKDPRQ

-58 LRAQKSIAKNE
+58 LRAQRSIAKNE
-69 KRKADVA
+69 KRKADAA

-115 STEALAKELKKQV
+115 STEALAKELKKSV

-133 LDVGLG
+133 VDVGLG
-139 VEVNMGVTSTKM
+139 VETNLGVTGTKL

-194 LAKRGEIK
+194 LARRGEIK

-220 PAPVSSKRL
+220 PTAISSKRL

-248 RNVKDLSLGGS
+248 RGVKDLSLGGS

-265 ISVDGT
+265 ISIDGT
-271 HYLKGMA
+271 HFLKGMA
-278 MYSDDLPKGYDI
+278 MYSDDIPKGYDI

-295 KKPTGNKLDALKPMK
+295 KKKTDNKLDALKPMK

-322 KQMHYTDSN
+322 KQMHYES
-331 GRKKLSS
+331 GGKKKLSG

-366 LAKQQLKAARDKRK
+366 LAKQQLQKVRDKRK
-380 AELEEIMSL
+380 AEFEEIMAL

-404 SVDSDAVDL
+404 SCDSDAVDL

-459 EIPELTVNNKNP
+459 EIPELTVNNKDP
-471 HARKSIGTKVK
+471 HARRSIGSKVK

-503 SVLVIPNNSG
+503 SVLCIPNNSG
-513 KVKTAPALKGLKDFD
+513 KVKTSPALKGLKDFD
-528 PKVMYP
+528 PKAVYP
-534 KYEGMTPMTKKRTQ
+534 KYKGMTPMSKERTQ

-556 LITDMTIAGANQSE
+556 LITDMTIAGATQSE

-584 EKHKLNYKQSEIDN
+584 HKHELNYKQSEIDN
-598 GIDALKKKYQ
+598 GIGALKKKYQ
-608 GSSTGGAASLISRAG
+608 GGTTGGAASLISRAG

-630 RKPRSASK
+630 RKARSASK

-652 ETGRTFNKPIFDKND
+652 ETGRTYKKPVFDKND
-667 PEKIVG
+667 PTKVVE

-681 KSSKLAETNDA
+681 KSSKLAETHDA

-707 ANHSNELKAMANEA
+707 ANHSNSLKAMANEA
-721 RKATLAIPSVRK
+721 RKATLKIPSVRK

-742 PEVKSLKAKVN
+742 PEVKALKAKIN
-753 EALRNKPRER
+753 EGLRNKPRER

-794 RQALAEARSRTG
+794 RQALAEARARTG

-812 SITPEE
+812 LITPKE

-830 ALNKVLELADESVVR
+830 MLNKVLEMADETNVR

-852 QPKVSSSMV
+852 TPKISSSMI